1 MCKIWIFGGTT
12 EGRLL
17 AEYCSREK
25 IPAWVSVA
33 SEYGEELLR
42 EDLLEAENV
51 ENAEN
56 LVQNH
61 DMNGREK
68 SADREGYLA
77 KKNLKNASVSSAV
90 KVLRGRMDRH
100 QMEEFIRNQG
110 IQLVID
116 ATHPHA
122 KLVSEE
128 IQEACR
134 QTGIRLER
142 CLRAE
147 GEQNRGRD
155 WVEVDSIQ
163 EAVAFLSSV
172 PGVIFATTGSKE
184 LEALCQIPEY
194 PKRVYARVLP
204 ISGVLKK
211 CEELGITGSHLIA
224 MQGPFSTEMNALFLR
239 QTKAEWLLTKDSG
252 RAGGFQEKME
262 AARANG
268 TRVVVIRRPEERG
281 ISLNEAMKV
290 LKETDGRT
298 IGEREGIESEIA
310 SAKSKKNIEGVD
322 GENQEKSNEVEN
334 VPAGE
339 EERKSGTDT
348 VELEER
354 NKIKP
359 SKTQTVFVTAQKL
372 ACDTQKTHLIL
383 AGIGM
388 GQPSQMTGEVLRA
401 IRESDA
407 LIGAGRMLESAER
420 ALQDDLLIN
429 KEGKIENRQKSATA
443 VEKERIPGNI
453 RGSYVKCYKAYLPD
467 DVIRIISEHPEWKQ
481 AVILY
486 SGDTGFFSGASK
498 MAERLREAGYPF
510 TVYPGISCISYLAAR
525 LGTHWED
532 AAIYSAHGREL
543 PVERV
548 MKHLCDPEE
557 AANRAFIL
565 MGGKNGAGQFCKRL
579 TQAGY
584 GSVQVTVG
592 ENLSYPEEQIRSGTA
607 EEMGKLEFTDL
618 SLMQLEVL
626 GKIKR
631 GQTEV
636 PNKEKIA
643 DDDNIEIT
651 NVEKL
656 KMYAQGMVSEKR
668 IQDVQV
674 TESYKNDK
682 HKFVL
687 HTNLCQ
693 EIPRI
698 MLAAPK
704 SGSGKTLLTC
714 GLLEILRRRGLNPIA
729 CKCGPDY
736 IDPMFHRYVLG
747 IPGRNL
753 DSFFLPPEGVREV
766 LADAAREEKAGIAVL
781 EGVMGYYDGLGGTE
795 TAASSWE
802 IAKITD
808 TPAILL
814 LDCKGASL
822 SAAAMASGF
831 LHFREDSQIA
841 GVILNRVSSMY
852 YERLAAAVEE
862 ASGLPVLGY
871 LPESEEYR
879 MESRHLGLFLPGEI
893 DRLRERIGRL
903 ADQMEKSIAV
913 DRVLEVAGMSLEGE
927 NKEKE
932 KTERIERAEK
942 TRKGSEKI
950 SPRVR
955 IGVARDEAF
964 CFYYQE
970 NFRLLEQM
978 GAELVYFS
986 PLRDKKIPEG
996 VNGLLFGGG
1005 YPENYAR
1012 ELAENAAMRESVR
1025 RSIAAGMP
1033 FLAECGGFLYLH
1045 RTLEGSDGKH
1055 WEMAGVYP
1063 FNAYRT
1069 DRLRRFGYVRLLT
1082 PSGQEIHGH
1091 EFHYWES
1098 EEPGTDWEA
1107 VKPTGN
1113 RSWRCIHEKGAQ
1125 IGGFPHLY
1133 YASCPEF
1140 LRGWLNVCEKYS
1152 EDNGDKF

>member
-25 IPAWVSVA
+25 IEAWVSVA
-33 SEYGEELLR
+33 SEYGEELLQ
-42 EDLLEAENV
+42 EELMESGNAGNPDL
-51 ENAEN
+51 
-56 LVQNH
+56 NH
-61 DMNGREK
+61 NTC
-68 SADREGYLA
+68 LA
-77 KKNLKNASVSSAV
+77 KKNLKTVQASSVI
-90 KVLRGRMDRH
+90 KVLRGRMDRY

-110 IQLVID
+110 IHLVID

-122 KLVSEE
+122 RLVSEE
-128 IQEACR
+128 IQEACGR
-134 QTGIRLER
+134 TGVRLER
-142 CLRAE
+142 CLRAG
-147 GEQNRGRD
+147 GEQNKARD

-163 EAVAFLSSV
+163 EAVSFLSSV
-172 PGVIFATTGSKE
+172 SGVIFATTGSKE
-184 LEALCQIPEY
+184 LEVLCQIPDY
-194 PKRVYARVLP
+194 QKRVYARVLP
-204 ISGVLKK
+204 TSNVLKK
-211 CEELGITGSHLIA
+211 CEKLGITGSHLIA
-224 MQGPFSTEMNALFLR
+224 MQGPFSTEMNTLFLR

-252 RAGGFQEKME
+252 RAGGFQEKVE
-262 AARANG
+262 AARENG
-268 TRVVVIRRPEERG
+268 TRVVVIRRPEEDG
-281 ISLNEAMKV
+281 ISLEEAMEV
-290 LKETDGRT
+290 LKKADEGKV
-298 IGEREGIESEIA
+298 GE
-310 SAKSKKNIEGVD
+310 
-322 GENQEKSNEVEN
+322 
-334 VPAGE
+334 
-339 EERKSGTDT
+339 
-348 VELEER
+348 L
-354 NKIKP
+354 
-359 SKTQTVFVTAQKL
+359 
-372 ACDTQKTHLIL
+372 KTHLIL

-420 ALQDDLLIN
+420 ALQNDLLIS
-429 KEGKIENRQKSATA
+429 KEGKAENRQESAAA
-443 VEKERIPGNI
+443 VEKET
-453 RGSYVKCYKAYLPD
+453 KCYKAYLPD
-467 DVIRIISEHPEWKQ
+467 DVIQIVSKHPEWKQ

-486 SGDTGFFSGASK
+486 SGDTGFFSGASR

-510 TVYPGISCISYLAAR
+510 TVYPGTSCVSYLAAR

-543 PVERV
+543 SVDRV
-548 MKHLCDPEE
+548 MKRLCDPEE
-557 AANRAFIL
+557 PAKRAFIL
-565 MGGKNGAGQFCKRL
+565 MGGKNGAGQFCERL

-584 GSVQVTVG
+584 GNVQVTVG

-607 EEMGKLEFTDL
+607 EEMKKLEFADL
-618 SLMQLEVL
+618 SLILLEVTDE
-626 GKIKR
+626 IKNVKQLKR
-631 GQTEV
+631 FEQEDKRLL
-636 PNKEKIA
+636 PA
-643 DDDNIEIT
+643 DS
-651 NVEKL
+651 V
-656 KMYAQGMVSEKR
+656 GV
-668 IQDVQV
+668 
-674 TESYKNDK
+674 
-682 HKFVL
+682 F
-687 HTNLCQ
+687 
-693 EIPRI
+693 PRI

-714 GLLEILRRRGLNPIA
+714 GLLEVLRRRGLNPIA

-753 DSFFLPPEGVREV
+753 DSFFLPAEGVRKV
-766 LADAAREEKAGIAVL
+766 LVDAVREEQAGIAVL

-795 TAASSWE
+795 TSASSWE
-802 IAKITD
+802 IAEITD
-808 TPAILL
+808 TPAILV

-831 LHFREDSQIA
+831 LHFRKKSHIA

-913 DRVLEVAGMSLEGE
+913 DRVLEVAGMLPLRIE

-932 KTERIERAEK
+932 KAENESMEAESIAK
-942 TRKGSEKI
+942 FPACQEQKVTS
-950 SPRVR
+950 RVR

-986 PLRDKKIPEG
+986 PLRDKKIPDR
-996 VNGLLFGGG
+996 VDGLLFGGG

-1012 ELAENAAMRESVR
+1012 ELAKNAAMRESIR

-1063 FNAYRT
+1063 FDAYRT
-1069 DRLRRFGYVRLLT
+1069 NRLRRFGYVRLLT
-1082 PSGQEIHGH
+1082 SSGQEIHGH

-1098 EEPGTDWEA
+1098 EDPGTDWEA

-1113 RSWRCIHEKGAQ
+1113 RSWRCIHEKGGQ

-1133 YASCPEF
+1133 YASCPDF
-1140 LRGWLNVCEKYS
+1140 LRKWLDVCAKGSQKKYI
-1152 EDNGDKF
+1152 N

>member
-25 IPAWVSVA
+25 IEAWVSVA
-33 SEYGEELLR
+33 SEYGEELLQ
-42 EDLLEAENV
+42 EELMESGNAGNPDL
-51 ENAEN
+51 
-56 LVQNH
+56 NH
-61 DMNGREK
+61 NTC
-68 SADREGYLA
+68 LA
-77 KKNLKNASVSSAV
+77 KKNLKTVQASSVI
-90 KVLRGRMDRH
+90 KVLRGRMDRY

-110 IQLVID
+110 IHLVID

-122 KLVSEE
+122 RLVSEE
-128 IQEACR
+128 IQEACGR
-134 QTGIRLER
+134 TGVRLER

-147 GEQNRGRD
+147 GEQNKARD

-163 EAVAFLSSV
+163 EAVSFLSSV
-172 PGVIFATTGSKE
+172 SGVIFATTGSKE
-184 LEALCQIPEY
+184 LETLCQIPDY
-194 PKRVYARVLP
+194 QKRVYARVLP
-204 ISGVLKK
+204 TSNVLKK
-211 CEELGITGSHLIA
+211 CEKLGITGSHLIA
-224 MQGPFSTEMNALFLR
+224 MQGPFSTEMNTLFLR

-252 RAGGFQEKME
+252 RAGGFQEKVE
-262 AARANG
+262 AARENG
-268 TRVVVIRRPEERG
+268 TRVVVIRRPEEDG
-281 ISLNEAMKV
+281 ISLEEAMEV
-290 LKETDGRT
+290 LKKADEGKV
-298 IGEREGIESEIA
+298 GE
-310 SAKSKKNIEGVD
+310 
-322 GENQEKSNEVEN
+322 
-334 VPAGE
+334 
-339 EERKSGTDT
+339 
-348 VELEER
+348 L
-354 NKIKP
+354 
-359 SKTQTVFVTAQKL
+359 
-372 ACDTQKTHLIL
+372 KTHLIL

-420 ALQDDLLIN
+420 ALQNDLLIS
-429 KEGKIENRQKSATA
+429 KEGKAENRQESAAA
-443 VEKERIPGNI
+443 VEKER
-453 RGSYVKCYKAYLPD
+453 KCYKAYLPD
-467 DVIRIISEHPEWKQ
+467 DVIQIVSKHPEWKQ

-486 SGDTGFFSGASK
+486 SGDTGFFSGASR

-510 TVYPGISCISYLAAR
+510 TVYPGTSCVSYLAAR

-543 PVERV
+543 SVDRV
-548 MKHLCDPEE
+548 MKRLCDPEE
-557 AANRAFIL
+557 PAKRAFIL
-565 MGGKNGAGQFCKRL
+565 MGGKNGAGQFCERL

-584 GSVQVTVG
+584 GNVQVTVG

-607 EEMGKLEFTDL
+607 EEMKKLEFADL
-618 SLMQLEVL
+618 SLMLLEVTDE
-626 GKIKR
+626 IKNVKQLKR
-631 GQTEV
+631 FEQEDKRLL
-636 PNKEKIA
+636 PA
-643 DDDNIEIT
+643 DS
-651 NVEKL
+651 V
-656 KMYAQGMVSEKR
+656 GV
-668 IQDVQV
+668 
-674 TESYKNDK
+674 
-682 HKFVL
+682 F
-687 HTNLCQ
+687 
-693 EIPRI
+693 PRI

-714 GLLEILRRRGLNPIA
+714 GLLEVLRRRGLNPIA

-753 DSFFLPPEGVREV
+753 DSFFLPAEGVREV
-766 LADAAREEKAGIAVL
+766 LVDAVREEQAGIAVL

-795 TAASSWE
+795 TSASSWE
-802 IAKITD
+802 IAEITD
-808 TPAILL
+808 TPAILV

-822 SAAAMASGF
+822 SAAAIASGF
-831 LHFREDSQIA
+831 LHFREKSHIA

-871 LPESEEYR
+871 LPESEEYH

-913 DRVLEVAGMSLEGE
+913 DRVLEVAGMLPLRIE

-932 KTERIERAEK
+932 KAENESMEAESIAK
-942 TRKGSEKI
+942 FPACQEQKVTS
-950 SPRVR
+950 RVR

-986 PLRDKKIPEG
+986 PLRDKKIPDR
-996 VNGLLFGGG
+996 VDGLLFGGG

-1012 ELAENAAMRESVR
+1012 ELAKNAAMRESIR

-1063 FNAYRT
+1063 FDAYRT
-1069 DRLRRFGYVRLLT
+1069 NRLRRFGYVRLLT
-1082 PSGQEIHGH
+1082 SSGQEIHGH

-1098 EEPGTDWEA
+1098 EDPGTDWEA

-1113 RSWRCIHEKGAQ
+1113 RSWRCIHEKGGQ

-1133 YASCPEF
+1133 YASCPDF
-1140 LRGWLNVCEKYS
+1140 LRKWLDVCAKGSQQKYI
-1152 EDNGDKF
+1152 N

>member
-25 IPAWVSVA
+25 IEAWVSVA
-33 SEYGEELLR
+33 SEYGEELLQ
-42 EDLLEAENV
+42 EELMESGKAGNPDL
-51 ENAEN
+51 
-56 LVQNH
+56 NH
-61 DMNGREK
+61 NTC
-68 SADREGYLA
+68 LA
-77 KKNLKNASVSSAV
+77 KKSLKNVQASSVI
-90 KVLRGRMDRH
+90 KVLRGRMDRY

-110 IQLVID
+110 IHLVID

-122 KLVSEE
+122 RLVSEE
-128 IQEACR
+128 IQEACGR
-134 QTGIRLER
+134 TGVRLER

-147 GEQNRGRD
+147 GEQNKARD

-163 EAVAFLSSV
+163 EAVSFLSSV
-172 PGVIFATTGSKE
+172 SGVIFVTTGSKE
-184 LEALCQIPEY
+184 LEALCQIPDY
-194 PKRVYARVLP
+194 QKRVYARVLP
-204 ISGVLKK
+204 TSNVLKK
-211 CEELGITGSHLIA
+211 CEKLGITGSHLIA
-224 MQGPFSTEMNALFLR
+224 MQGPFSTEMNTLFLR

-252 RAGGFQEKME
+252 RAGGFQEKVE
-262 AARANG
+262 AARENG
-268 TRVVVIRRPEERG
+268 TRVVVIRRPEEDG
-281 ISLNEAMKV
+281 ISLEEAMEV
-290 LKETDGRT
+290 LKKADEGNV
-298 IGEREGIESEIA
+298 GE
-310 SAKSKKNIEGVD
+310 
-322 GENQEKSNEVEN
+322 
-334 VPAGE
+334 
-339 EERKSGTDT
+339 
-348 VELEER
+348 L
-354 NKIKP
+354 
-359 SKTQTVFVTAQKL
+359 
-372 ACDTQKTHLIL
+372 KTHLIL

-420 ALQDDLLIN
+420 ALQNDLLIS
-429 KEGKIENRQKSATA
+429 KEGKAENRQESAAA
-443 VEKERIPGNI
+443 VEKET
-453 RGSYVKCYKAYLPD
+453 KCYKAYLPD
-467 DVIRIISEHPEWKQ
+467 DVIQIVSKHPEWKQ

-486 SGDTGFFSGASK
+486 SGDTGFFSGASR

-510 TVYPGISCISYLAAR
+510 TVYPGTSCVSYLAAR

-543 PVERV
+543 SVDRV
-548 MKHLCDPEE
+548 MKRLCDPEE
-557 AANRAFIL
+557 PAKRAFIL
-565 MGGKNGAGQFCKRL
+565 MGGKNGAGQFCERL

-584 GSVQVTVG
+584 GNVQVTVG

-607 EEMGKLEFTDL
+607 EEMKKLEFADL
-618 SLMQLEVL
+618 SLMLLEVTDEIKNVKQL
-626 GKIKR
+626 KRFEQEDKILL
-631 GQTEV
+631 
-636 PNKEKIA
+636 PA
-643 DDDNIEIT
+643 DS
-651 NVEKL
+651 V
-656 KMYAQGMVSEKR
+656 GV
-668 IQDVQV
+668 
-674 TESYKNDK
+674 
-682 HKFVL
+682 F
-687 HTNLCQ
+687 
-693 EIPRI
+693 PRI

-714 GLLEILRRRGLNPIA
+714 GLLEVLRRRGLNPIA

-753 DSFFLPPEGVREV
+753 DSFFLPTEGVRKV
-766 LADAAREEKAGIAVL
+766 LVDAVREEQAGIAVL

-795 TAASSWE
+795 TSASSWE
-802 IAKITD
+802 IAEITD
-808 TPAILL
+808 TPAILV

-831 LHFREDSQIA
+831 LHFRKKSHIA

-913 DRVLEVAGMSLEGE
+913 ERVLEVAGMLPLRIE

-932 KTERIERAEK
+932 KAENESMEAESIAK
-942 TRKGSEKI
+942 FPACQEQKVTS
-950 SPRVR
+950 RVR

-970 NFRLLEQM
+970 NLHLLEQM

-986 PLRDKKIPEG
+986 PLRDKKIPDR
-996 VNGLLFGGG
+996 VDGLLFGGG

-1012 ELAENAAMRESVR
+1012 ELAKNAAMRESIR

-1063 FNAYRT
+1063 FDAYRT
-1069 DRLRRFGYVRLLT
+1069 NRLRRFGYVRLLT
-1082 PSGQEIHGH
+1082 SSGQEIHGH

-1098 EEPGTDWEA
+1098 EDPGTDWEA

-1113 RSWRCIHEKGAQ
+1113 RSWRCIHEKGGQ

-1133 YASCPEF
+1133 YASCPDF
-1140 LRGWLNVCEKYS
+1140 LRKWLDVCAKGSQKKYI
-1152 EDNGDKF
+1152 N

>member
-25 IPAWVSVA
+25 IEAWVSVA
-33 SEYGEELLR
+33 SEYGEELLQ
-42 EDLLEAENV
+42 EELMESGNAGNPDL
-51 ENAEN
+51 
-56 LVQNH
+56 NH
-61 DMNGREK
+61 NTC
-68 SADREGYLA
+68 LA
-77 KKNLKNASVSSAV
+77 KKNLKTVQASSVI
-90 KVLRGRMDRH
+90 KVLRGRMDRY

-110 IQLVID
+110 IHLVID

-122 KLVSEE
+122 RLVSEE
-128 IQEACR
+128 IQEACGR
-134 QTGIRLER
+134 TGVRLER

-147 GEQNRGRD
+147 GEQNKARD

-163 EAVAFLSSV
+163 EAVSFLSSV
-172 PGVIFATTGSKE
+172 SGVIFATTGSKE
-184 LEALCQIPEY
+184 LEALCQIPDY
-194 PKRVYARVLP
+194 QKRVYARVLP
-204 ISGVLKK
+204 TSNVLKK
-211 CEELGITGSHLIA
+211 CEKLGITGSHLIA
-224 MQGPFSTEMNALFLR
+224 MQGPFSTEMNTLFLR

-252 RAGGFQEKME
+252 RAGGFQEKVE
-262 AARANG
+262 AARENG
-268 TRVVVIRRPEERG
+268 TRVVVIRRPEEDG
-281 ISLNEAMKV
+281 ISLEEAMEV
-290 LKETDGRT
+290 LKKADEGNV
-298 IGEREGIESEIA
+298 GE
-310 SAKSKKNIEGVD
+310 
-322 GENQEKSNEVEN
+322 
-334 VPAGE
+334 
-339 EERKSGTDT
+339 
-348 VELEER
+348 L
-354 NKIKP
+354 
-359 SKTQTVFVTAQKL
+359 
-372 ACDTQKTHLIL
+372 KTHLIL

-388 GQPSQMTGEVLRA
+388 GQPSQMTGEVLRS

-420 ALQDDLLIN
+420 ALQNDLLIS
-429 KEGKIENRQKSATA
+429 KEGKAENRQESAAA
-443 VEKERIPGNI
+443 VEKET
-453 RGSYVKCYKAYLPD
+453 KCYKAYLPD
-467 DVIRIISEHPEWKQ
+467 DVIQIVSKHPEWKQ

-486 SGDTGFFSGASK
+486 SGDTGFFSGASR

-510 TVYPGISCISYLAAR
+510 TVYPGTSCVSYLAAR

-543 PVERV
+543 SVDRV
-548 MKHLCDPEE
+548 MKRLCDPEE
-557 AANRAFIL
+557 PAKRAFIL
-565 MGGKNGAGQFCKRL
+565 MGGKNGAGQFCERL

-584 GSVQVTVG
+584 GNVQVTVG

-607 EEMGKLEFTDL
+607 EEMKKLEFADL
-618 SLMQLEVL
+618 SLILLEVTDE
-626 GKIKR
+626 IKNVKQLKR
-631 GQTEV
+631 FEQED
-636 PNKEKIA
+636 KRLLSA
-643 DDDNIEIT
+643 DS
-651 NVEKL
+651 V
-656 KMYAQGMVSEKR
+656 GV
-668 IQDVQV
+668 
-674 TESYKNDK
+674 
-682 HKFVL
+682 F
-687 HTNLCQ
+687 
-693 EIPRI
+693 PRI

-753 DSFFLPPEGVREV
+753 DSFFLPAESVRKVLVDAVRE
-766 LADAAREEKAGIAVL
+766 EQAGIAVL

-795 TAASSWE
+795 TSASSWE
-802 IAKITD
+802 IAEITD
-808 TPAILL
+808 TPAILV

-831 LHFREDSQIA
+831 LHFRKKSHIA

-913 DRVLEVAGMSLEGE
+913 ERVLEVAGMLPLRIE

-932 KTERIERAEK
+932 KAENESMEAESIAK
-942 TRKGSEKI
+942 FPACQEQKVTS
-950 SPRVR
+950 RVR

-986 PLRDKKIPEG
+986 PLRDKKIPDR
-996 VNGLLFGGG
+996 VDGLLFGGG

-1012 ELAENAAMRESVR
+1012 ELAKNAAMRESIR

-1063 FNAYRT
+1063 FDAYRT
-1069 DRLRRFGYVRLLT
+1069 NRLRRFGYVRLLT
-1082 PSGQEIHGH
+1082 SSGQEIHGH

-1098 EEPGTDWEA
+1098 EDPGTDWEA

-1113 RSWRCIHEKGAQ
+1113 RSWRCIHEKGGQ

-1133 YASCPEF
+1133 YASCPDF
-1140 LRGWLNVCEKYS
+1140 LRKWLDVCAKGSQQKYI
-1152 EDNGDKF
+1152 N

>member
-25 IPAWVSVA
+25 IEAWVSVA
-33 SEYGEELLR
+33 SEYGEELLQ
-42 EDLLEAENV
+42 EELMESGNAGNPDL
-51 ENAEN
+51 
-56 LVQNH
+56 NH
-61 DMNGREK
+61 NTC
-68 SADREGYLA
+68 LA
-77 KKNLKNASVSSAV
+77 KKNLKTVQASSVI
-90 KVLRGRMDRH
+90 KVLRGRMDRY

-110 IQLVID
+110 IHLVID

-122 KLVSEE
+122 RLVSEE
-128 IQEACR
+128 IQEACGR
-134 QTGIRLER
+134 TGVRLER

-147 GEQNRGRD
+147 GEQNKARD

-163 EAVAFLSSV
+163 EAVSFLSSV
-172 PGVIFATTGSKE
+172 SGVIFATTGSKE
-184 LEALCQIPEY
+184 LEALCQIPDY
-194 PKRVYARVLP
+194 QKRVYARVLP
-204 ISGVLKK
+204 TSNVLKK
-211 CEELGITGSHLIA
+211 CEKLGITGSHLIA
-224 MQGPFSTEMNALFLR
+224 MQGPFSTEMNTLFLR

-262 AARANG
+262 AARENG
-268 TRVVVIRRPEERG
+268 TRVVVIRRPEEDG
-281 ISLNEAMKV
+281 ISLEEAMEV
-290 LKETDGRT
+290 LKKADEGNV
-298 IGEREGIESEIA
+298 GEREGRGGEDIEREIA
-310 SAKSKKNIEGVD
+310 SAKRKKNIEGVD
-322 GENQEKSNEVEN
+322 GENQRKSN
-334 VPAGE
+334 A
-339 EERKSGTDT
+339 
-348 VELEER
+348 VEL
-354 NKIKP
+354 
-359 SKTQTVFVTAQKL
+359 
-372 ACDTQKTHLIL
+372 KTHLIL

-388 GQPSQMTGEVLRA
+388 GQPSQMTGEVLRS

-420 ALQDDLLIN
+420 ALQNDLLIS
-429 KEGKIENRQKSATA
+429 KEGKAENRQESAAA
-443 VEKERIPGNI
+443 VEKET
-453 RGSYVKCYKAYLPD
+453 KCYKAYLPD
-467 DVIRIISEHPEWKQ
+467 DVIQIVSKHPEWKQ

-486 SGDTGFFSGASK
+486 SGDTGFFSGASR

-510 TVYPGISCISYLAAR
+510 TVYPGTSCVSYLAAR

-543 PVERV
+543 SVDRV
-548 MKHLCDPEE
+548 MKRLCDPEE
-557 AANRAFIL
+557 PAKRAFIL
-565 MGGKNGAGQFCKRL
+565 MGGKNGAGQFCERL

-584 GSVQVTVG
+584 GNVQVTVG

-607 EEMGKLEFTDL
+607 EEMKKLEFADL
-618 SLMQLEVL
+618 SLMLLEVTDE
-626 GKIKR
+626 IKNVKQLKR
-631 GQTEV
+631 FEQEDKRLL
-636 PNKEKIA
+636 PA
-643 DDDNIEIT
+643 DS
-651 NVEKL
+651 V
-656 KMYAQGMVSEKR
+656 GV
-668 IQDVQV
+668 
-674 TESYKNDK
+674 
-682 HKFVL
+682 F
-687 HTNLCQ
+687 
-693 EIPRI
+693 PRI

-714 GLLEILRRRGLNPIA
+714 GLLEVLRRRGLNPIA

-753 DSFFLPPEGVREV
+753 DSFFLPTEGVRKV
-766 LADAAREEKAGIAVL
+766 LVDAVREEQAGIAVL

-795 TAASSWE
+795 TSASSWE
-802 IAKITD
+802 IAEITD
-808 TPAILL
+808 TPAILV

-831 LHFREDSQIA
+831 LHFRKKSHIA

-871 LPESEEYR
+871 LPESEEYH

-913 DRVLEVAGMSLEGE
+913 ERVLEVAGMLPLRIE

-932 KTERIERAEK
+932 KAENESMEAESIAK
-942 TRKGSEKI
+942 FPACQEQKVTS
-950 SPRVR
+950 RVR

-978 GAELVYFS
+978 GAELVYFI
-986 PLRDKKIPEG
+986 PLRDKKIPDR
-996 VNGLLFGGG
+996 VDGLLFGGG

-1012 ELAENAAMRESVR
+1012 ELAKNAAMRESIR

-1063 FNAYRT
+1063 FDAYRT
-1069 DRLRRFGYVRLLT
+1069 NRLRRFGYVRLLT
-1082 PSGQEIHGH
+1082 SSGQEIHGH

-1098 EEPGTDWEA
+1098 EDPGTDWEA

-1113 RSWRCIHEKGAQ
+1113 RSWRCIHEKGGQ

-1133 YASCPEF
+1133 YASCPGF
-1140 LRGWLNVCEKYS
+1140 LRKWLDVCAKGSQQEYI
-1152 EDNGDKF
+1152 N

>member
-25 IPAWVSVA
+25 IEAWVSVA
-33 SEYGEELLR
+33 SEYGEELLQ
-42 EDLLEAENV
+42 EELMESGNAGNPDL
-51 ENAEN
+51 
-56 LVQNH
+56 NH
-61 DMNGREK
+61 NTC
-68 SADREGYLA
+68 LA
-77 KKNLKNASVSSAV
+77 KKNLKTVQASSVI
-90 KVLRGRMDRH
+90 KVLRGRMDRY

-110 IQLVID
+110 IHLVID

-122 KLVSEE
+122 RLVSEE
-128 IQEACR
+128 IQEACGR
-134 QTGIRLER
+134 TGVRLER

-147 GEQNRGRD
+147 GEQNKARD

-163 EAVAFLSSV
+163 EAVSFLSSV
-172 PGVIFATTGSKE
+172 SGVIFATTGSKE
-184 LEALCQIPEY
+184 LEVLCQIPDY
-194 PKRVYARVLP
+194 QKRVYARVLP
-204 ISGVLKK
+204 TSNVLKK
-211 CEELGITGSHLIA
+211 CEKLGITGSHLIA
-224 MQGPFSTEMNALFLR
+224 MQGPFSTEMNTLFLR

-252 RAGGFQEKME
+252 RAGGFQEKVE
-262 AARANG
+262 AARENG
-268 TRVVVIRRPEERG
+268 TRVVVIRRPEEDG
-281 ISLNEAMKV
+281 ISLEEAMEV
-290 LKETDGRT
+290 LKKADEGKV
-298 IGEREGIESEIA
+298 GE
-310 SAKSKKNIEGVD
+310 
-322 GENQEKSNEVEN
+322 
-334 VPAGE
+334 
-339 EERKSGTDT
+339 
-348 VELEER
+348 L
-354 NKIKP
+354 
-359 SKTQTVFVTAQKL
+359 
-372 ACDTQKTHLIL
+372 KTHLIL

-420 ALQDDLLIN
+420 ALQNDLLIS
-429 KEGKIENRQKSATA
+429 KEGKAENRQESAAA
-443 VEKERIPGNI
+443 VEKER
-453 RGSYVKCYKAYLPD
+453 KCYKAYLPD
-467 DVIRIISEHPEWKQ
+467 DVIQIVSKHPEWKQ

-486 SGDTGFFSGASK
+486 SGDTGFFSGASR

-510 TVYPGISCISYLAAR
+510 TVYPGTSCVSYLAAR

-543 PVERV
+543 SVDRV
-548 MKHLCDPEE
+548 MKRLCDPEE
-557 AANRAFIL
+557 PAKRAFIL
-565 MGGKNGAGQFCKRL
+565 MGGKNGAGQFCERL

-584 GSVQVTVG
+584 GNVQVTVG

-607 EEMGKLEFTDL
+607 EEMKKLEFADL
-618 SLMQLEVL
+618 SLILLEVTDE
-626 GKIKR
+626 IKNVKQLKR
-631 GQTEV
+631 FEQEDKRLL
-636 PNKEKIA
+636 PA
-643 DDDNIEIT
+643 DS
-651 NVEKL
+651 V
-656 KMYAQGMVSEKR
+656 GV
-668 IQDVQV
+668 
-674 TESYKNDK
+674 
-682 HKFVL
+682 F
-687 HTNLCQ
+687 
-693 EIPRI
+693 PRI

-714 GLLEILRRRGLNPIA
+714 GLLEVLRRRGLNPIA

-753 DSFFLPPEGVREV
+753 DSFFLPAEGVRKV
-766 LADAAREEKAGIAVL
+766 LVDAVREEQAGIAVL

-795 TAASSWE
+795 TSASSWE
-802 IAKITD
+802 IAEITD
-808 TPAILL
+808 TPAILV

-831 LHFREDSQIA
+831 LHFRKKSHIA

-913 DRVLEVAGMSLEGE
+913 DRVLEVAGMLPLRIE

-932 KTERIERAEK
+932 KAENESMEAESIAK
-942 TRKGSEKI
+942 FPACQEQKVTS
-950 SPRVR
+950 RVR

-986 PLRDKKIPEG
+986 PLRDKKIPDR
-996 VNGLLFGGG
+996 VDGLLFGGG

-1012 ELAENAAMRESVR
+1012 ELAKNAAMRESIR

-1063 FNAYRT
+1063 FDAYRT
-1069 DRLRRFGYVRLLT
+1069 NRLRRFGYVRLLT
-1082 PSGQEIHGH
+1082 SSGQEIHGH

-1098 EEPGTDWEA
+1098 EDPGTDWEA

-1113 RSWRCIHEKGAQ
+1113 RSWRCIHEKGGQ

-1133 YASCPEF
+1133 YASCPDF
-1140 LRGWLNVCEKYS
+1140 LRKWLDVCAKGSQQKYI
-1152 EDNGDKF
+1152 N

>member
-25 IPAWVSVA
+25 IEAWVSVA
-33 SEYGEELLR
+33 SEYGEELLQ
-42 EDLLEAENV
+42 EELMESGNAGNPDL
-51 ENAEN
+51 
-56 LVQNH
+56 NH
-61 DMNGREK
+61 NTC
-68 SADREGYLA
+68 LA
-77 KKNLKNASVSSAV
+77 KKSLKNVQASSVI
-90 KVLRGRMDRH
+90 KVLRGRMDRY

-110 IQLVID
+110 IHLVID

-122 KLVSEE
+122 RLVSEE
-128 IQEACR
+128 IQEACGR
-134 QTGIRLER
+134 TGVRLER

-147 GEQNRGRD
+147 GEQNKARD

-163 EAVAFLSSV
+163 EAVSFLSSV
-172 PGVIFATTGSKE
+172 SGVIFATTGSKE
-184 LEALCQIPEY
+184 LEALCQIPDY
-194 PKRVYARVLP
+194 QKRVYARVLP
-204 ISGVLKK
+204 TSNVLKK
-211 CEELGITGSHLIA
+211 CEKLGITGSHLIA
-224 MQGPFSTEMNALFLR
+224 MQGPFSTEMNTLFLR

-252 RAGGFQEKME
+252 RAGGFQEKVE
-262 AARANG
+262 AARENG
-268 TRVVVIRRPEERG
+268 TRVVVIRRPEEDG
-281 ISLNEAMKV
+281 ISLEEAMEV
-290 LKETDGRT
+290 LKKADEGNV
-298 IGEREGIESEIA
+298 GE
-310 SAKSKKNIEGVD
+310 
-322 GENQEKSNEVEN
+322 
-334 VPAGE
+334 
-339 EERKSGTDT
+339 
-348 VELEER
+348 L
-354 NKIKP
+354 
-359 SKTQTVFVTAQKL
+359 
-372 ACDTQKTHLIL
+372 KTHLIL

-420 ALQDDLLIN
+420 ALQNDLLIS
-429 KEGKIENRQKSATA
+429 KEGKAENRQESAAA
-443 VEKERIPGNI
+443 VEKER
-453 RGSYVKCYKAYLPD
+453 KCYKAYLPD
-467 DVIRIISEHPEWKQ
+467 DVIQIVSEHPEWKQ

-486 SGDTGFFSGASK
+486 SGDTGFFSGASR

-510 TVYPGISCISYLAAR
+510 TVYPGTSCVSYLAAR

-543 PVERV
+543 SVDRV
-548 MKHLCDPEE
+548 MKRLCDPEE
-557 AANRAFIL
+557 PAKRAFIL
-565 MGGKNGAGQFCKRL
+565 MGGKNGAGQFCERL

-584 GSVQVTVG
+584 GNVQVTVG

-607 EEMGKLEFTDL
+607 EEMKKLEFADL
-618 SLMQLEVL
+618 SLMLLEVTDE
-626 GKIKR
+626 IKNVKQLKR
-631 GQTEV
+631 FEQEDKRLL
-636 PNKEKIA
+636 PA
-643 DDDNIEIT
+643 DS
-651 NVEKL
+651 V
-656 KMYAQGMVSEKR
+656 GV
-668 IQDVQV
+668 
-674 TESYKNDK
+674 
-682 HKFVL
+682 F
-687 HTNLCQ
+687 
-693 EIPRI
+693 PRI

-714 GLLEILRRRGLNPIA
+714 GLLEVLRRRGLNPIA

-753 DSFFLPPEGVREV
+753 DSFFLPTEGVRKV
-766 LADAAREEKAGIAVL
+766 LVDAVREEQAGIAVL

-795 TAASSWE
+795 TSASSWE
-802 IAKITD
+802 IAEITD
-808 TPAILL
+808 TPAILV

-831 LHFREDSQIA
+831 LHFREKSHIA

-862 ASGLPVLGY
+862 ASRLPVLGY
-871 LPESEEYR
+871 LPESEEYH

-913 DRVLEVAGMSLEGE
+913 ERVLEVAGMLPLRIE

-932 KTERIERAEK
+932 KAENESMEAESIAK
-942 TRKGSEKI
+942 FPACQEQKVTS
-950 SPRVR
+950 RVR

-986 PLRDKKIPEG
+986 PLRDKKIPDR
-996 VNGLLFGGG
+996 VDGLLFGGG

-1012 ELAENAAMRESVR
+1012 ELAENAAMRESIR

-1063 FNAYRT
+1063 FDAYRT
-1069 DRLRRFGYVRLLT
+1069 NRLRRFGYVRLLT
-1082 PSGQEIHGH
+1082 SSGQEIHGH

-1098 EEPGTDWEA
+1098 EDPGTDWEA

-1113 RSWRCIHEKGAQ
+1113 RSWRCIHEKGGQ

-1133 YASCPEF
+1133 YASCPDF
-1140 LRGWLNVCEKYS
+1140 LRKWLDVCAKGSQKKYI
-1152 EDNGDKF
+1152 N

>member
-25 IPAWVSVA
+25 IEAWVSVA
-33 SEYGEELLR
+33 SEYGEELLQ
-42 EDLLEAENV
+42 EELMESGNAGNPDL
-51 ENAEN
+51 
-56 LVQNH
+56 NH
-61 DMNGREK
+61 NTC
-68 SADREGYLA
+68 LA
-77 KKNLKNASVSSAV
+77 KKNLKTVQASSVI
-90 KVLRGRMDRH
+90 KVLRGRMDRY

-110 IQLVID
+110 IHLVID

-122 KLVSEE
+122 RLVSEE
-128 IQEACR
+128 IQEACGR
-134 QTGIRLER
+134 TGVRLER

-147 GEQNRGRD
+147 GEQNKARD

-163 EAVAFLSSV
+163 EAVSFLSSV
-172 PGVIFATTGSKE
+172 SGVIFATTGSKE
-184 LEALCQIPEY
+184 LEVLCQIPDY
-194 PKRVYARVLP
+194 QKRVYVRVLP
-204 ISGVLKK
+204 TSNVLKK
-211 CEELGITGSHLIA
+211 CEKLGITGSHLIA
-224 MQGPFSTEMNALFLR
+224 MQGPFSTEINTLFLR

-252 RAGGFQEKME
+252 RAGGFQEKVE
-262 AARANG
+262 AARENG
-268 TRVVVIRRPEERG
+268 TRVVVIRRPEEDG
-281 ISLNEAMKV
+281 ISLEEAMEV
-290 LKETDGRT
+290 LKKADEGKV
-298 IGEREGIESEIA
+298 GE
-310 SAKSKKNIEGVD
+310 
-322 GENQEKSNEVEN
+322 
-334 VPAGE
+334 
-339 EERKSGTDT
+339 
-348 VELEER
+348 L
-354 NKIKP
+354 
-359 SKTQTVFVTAQKL
+359 
-372 ACDTQKTHLIL
+372 KTHLIL

-420 ALQDDLLIN
+420 ALQNDLLIS
-429 KEGKIENRQKSATA
+429 KEGKAENRQESAAA
-443 VEKERIPGNI
+443 VEKER
-453 RGSYVKCYKAYLPD
+453 KCYKAYLPD
-467 DVIRIISEHPEWKQ
+467 EVIQIVSKHPEWKQ

-486 SGDTGFFSGASK
+486 SGDTGFFSGASR

-510 TVYPGISCISYLAAR
+510 TVYPGTSCVSYLAAR

-543 PVERV
+543 SVDRV
-548 MKHLCDPEE
+548 MKRLCDPEE
-557 AANRAFIL
+557 PAKRAFIL
-565 MGGKNGAGQFCKRL
+565 MGGKNGAGQFCERL

-584 GSVQVTVG
+584 GNVQVTVG
-592 ENLSYPEEQIRSGTA
+592 ESLSYPEEQIRSGTA
-607 EEMGKLEFTDL
+607 EEMKKLEFADL
-618 SLMQLEVL
+618 SLMLLEVTDE
-626 GKIKR
+626 IKNVKQLKR
-631 GQTEV
+631 FEQEDKRLL
-636 PNKEKIA
+636 PA
-643 DDDNIEIT
+643 DS
-651 NVEKL
+651 V
-656 KMYAQGMVSEKR
+656 GV
-668 IQDVQV
+668 
-674 TESYKNDK
+674 
-682 HKFVL
+682 F
-687 HTNLCQ
+687 
-693 EIPRI
+693 PRI

-753 DSFFLPPEGVREV
+753 DSFFMPAEGVRKV
-766 LADAAREEKAGIAVL
+766 LVDAVREEQAGIAVL

-795 TAASSWE
+795 TSASSWE
-802 IAKITD
+802 IAEITD
-808 TPAILL
+808 TPAILV

-831 LHFREDSQIA
+831 LHFRKKSHIA

-913 DRVLEVAGMSLEGE
+913 DRVLEVAGMLPLRIE

-932 KTERIERAEK
+932 KAENESMEAESIAK
-942 TRKGSEKI
+942 FPACQEQKVTS
-950 SPRVR
+950 RVR

-986 PLRDKKIPEG
+986 PLRDKKIPDR
-996 VNGLLFGGG
+996 VDGLLFGGG

-1012 ELAENAAMRESVR
+1012 ELAKNAAMRESIR

-1063 FNAYRT
+1063 FDAYRT
-1069 DRLRRFGYVRLLT
+1069 NRLRRFGYVRLLT
-1082 PSGQEIHGH
+1082 SSGQEIHGH

-1098 EEPGTDWEA
+1098 EDTGTDWEA

-1113 RSWRCIHEKGAQ
+1113 RSWRCIHEKGGQ

-1133 YASCPEF
+1133 YASCPDF
-1140 LRGWLNVCEKYS
+1140 LRKWLDECAKGSQQKYT
-1152 EDNGDKF
+1152 N

>member
-25 IPAWVSVA
+25 IEAWVSVA
-33 SEYGEELLR
+33 SEYGEELLQ
-42 EDLLEAENV
+42 EELMESGDAGNPDL
-51 ENAEN
+51 
-56 LVQNH
+56 NH
-61 DMNGREK
+61 NTC
-68 SADREGYLA
+68 LA
-77 KKNLKNASVSSAV
+77 KKNLKTVQASSVI
-90 KVLRGRMDRH
+90 KVLRGRMDRY

-110 IQLVID
+110 IHLVID

-122 KLVSEE
+122 RLVSEE
-128 IQEACR
+128 IQEACGR
-134 QTGIRLER
+134 TGVRLER

-147 GEQNRGRD
+147 GEQNKARD

-163 EAVAFLSSV
+163 EAVSFLSSV
-172 PGVIFATTGSKE
+172 SGVIFATTGSKE
-184 LEALCQIPEY
+184 LEALCQIPDY
-194 PKRVYARVLP
+194 QKRVYARVLP
-204 ISGVLKK
+204 TSNVLKK
-211 CEELGITGSHLIA
+211 CEKLGITGSHLIA
-224 MQGPFSTEMNALFLR
+224 MQGPFSTEMNTLFLR

-252 RAGGFQEKME
+252 RAGGFQEKVE
-262 AARANG
+262 AARENG
-268 TRVVVIRRPEERG
+268 TRVVVIRRPEEDG
-281 ISLNEAMKV
+281 ISLEEAMEV
-290 LKETDGRT
+290 LKKADEGNV
-298 IGEREGIESEIA
+298 GE
-310 SAKSKKNIEGVD
+310 
-322 GENQEKSNEVEN
+322 
-334 VPAGE
+334 
-339 EERKSGTDT
+339 
-348 VELEER
+348 L
-354 NKIKP
+354 
-359 SKTQTVFVTAQKL
+359 
-372 ACDTQKTHLIL
+372 KTHLIL

-420 ALQDDLLIN
+420 ALQNDLLIS
-429 KEGKIENRQKSATA
+429 KEGKAENRQESAAA
-443 VEKERIPGNI
+443 VEKET
-453 RGSYVKCYKAYLPD
+453 KCYKAYLPD
-467 DVIRIISEHPEWKQ
+467 DVIQIVSKHPEWKQ

-486 SGDTGFFSGASK
+486 SGDTGFFSGASR

-510 TVYPGISCISYLAAR
+510 TVYPGTSCVSYLSAR

-543 PVERV
+543 SVDRV
-548 MKHLCDPEE
+548 MKRLCDPEE
-557 AANRAFIL
+557 PAKRAFIL
-565 MGGKNGAGQFCKRL
+565 MGGKNGAGQFCERL

-584 GSVQVTVG
+584 GNVQVTVG

-607 EEMGKLEFTDL
+607 EEMKKLEFADL
-618 SLMQLEVL
+618 SLMLLEVTDE
-626 GKIKR
+626 IKNVKQLKR
-631 GQTEV
+631 FEQEDKRLL
-636 PNKEKIA
+636 PA
-643 DDDNIEIT
+643 DS
-651 NVEKL
+651 V
-656 KMYAQGMVSEKR
+656 GV
-668 IQDVQV
+668 
-674 TESYKNDK
+674 
-682 HKFVL
+682 F
-687 HTNLCQ
+687 
-693 EIPRI
+693 PRI

-714 GLLEILRRRGLNPIA
+714 GLLEVLRRRGLNPIA

-753 DSFFLPPEGVREV
+753 DSFFLPAEGVRKV
-766 LADAAREEKAGIAVL
+766 LVDAVREEQAEIAVL

-795 TAASSWE
+795 TSASSWE
-802 IAKITD
+802 IAEITD
-808 TPAILL
+808 TPAILV

-831 LHFREDSQIA
+831 LHFRKKSHIA

-913 DRVLEVAGMSLEGE
+913 ERVLEVAGMLPLRIE

-932 KTERIERAEK
+932 KAENESMEAESIAK
-942 TRKGSEKI
+942 FPACQEQKVTS
-950 SPRVR
+950 RVR

-986 PLRDKKIPEG
+986 PLRDKKIPNR
-996 VNGLLFGGG
+996 VDGLLFGGG

-1012 ELAENAAMRESVR
+1012 ELAKNAAMRESIR

-1063 FNAYRT
+1063 FDAYRT
-1069 DRLRRFGYVRLLT
+1069 NRLRRFGYVRLLT
-1082 PSGQEIHGH
+1082 SSGQEIHGH

-1098 EEPGTDWEA
+1098 EDPGTDWEA

-1113 RSWRCIHEKGAQ
+1113 RSWRCIHEKGGQ

-1133 YASCPEF
+1133 YASCPDF
-1140 LRGWLNVCEKYS
+1140 LRKWLDVCAKGSQQKYI
-1152 EDNGDKF
+1152 N

>member
-25 IPAWVSVA
+25 IEAWVSVA
-33 SEYGEELLR
+33 SEYGEELLQ
-42 EDLLEAENV
+42 EELMESGNAGNPDL
-51 ENAEN
+51 
-56 LVQNH
+56 NH
-61 DMNGREK
+61 NTC
-68 SADREGYLA
+68 LA
-77 KKNLKNASVSSAV
+77 KKSLKNVQASSVI
-90 KVLRGRMDRH
+90 KVLRGRMDRY

-110 IQLVID
+110 IHLVID

-122 KLVSEE
+122 RLVSEE
-128 IQEACR
+128 IQEACGR
-134 QTGIRLER
+134 TGVRLER

-147 GEQNRGRD
+147 GEQNKARD

-163 EAVAFLSSV
+163 EAVSFLSSV
-172 PGVIFATTGSKE
+172 SGVIFATTGSKE
-184 LEALCQIPEY
+184 LEALCQIPDY
-194 PKRVYARVLP
+194 QKRVYARVLP
-204 ISGVLKK
+204 TSNVLKK
-211 CEELGITGSHLIA
+211 CEKLGITGSHLIA
-224 MQGPFSTEMNALFLR
+224 MQGPFSTEMNTLFLR

-252 RAGGFQEKME
+252 RAGGFQEKVE
-262 AARANG
+262 AARENG
-268 TRVVVIRRPEERG
+268 TRVVVIRRPEEDG
-281 ISLNEAMKV
+281 ISLEEAMEV
-290 LKETDGRT
+290 LKKADEGNV
-298 IGEREGIESEIA
+298 GE
-310 SAKSKKNIEGVD
+310 
-322 GENQEKSNEVEN
+322 
-334 VPAGE
+334 
-339 EERKSGTDT
+339 
-348 VELEER
+348 L
-354 NKIKP
+354 
-359 SKTQTVFVTAQKL
+359 
-372 ACDTQKTHLIL
+372 KTHLIL

-420 ALQDDLLIN
+420 ALQNDLLIS
-429 KEGKIENRQKSATA
+429 KEGKAENRQESAAA
-443 VEKERIPGNI
+443 VEKER
-453 RGSYVKCYKAYLPD
+453 KCYKAYLPD
-467 DVIRIISEHPEWKQ
+467 DVIQIVSEHPEWKQ

-486 SGDTGFFSGASK
+486 SGDTGFFSGASR

-510 TVYPGISCISYLAAR
+510 TVYPGTSCVSYLSAR

-543 PVERV
+543 SVDRV
-548 MKHLCDPEE
+548 MKRLCDPEE
-557 AANRAFIL
+557 PAKRAFIL
-565 MGGKNGAGQFCKRL
+565 MGGKNGAGQFCERL

-584 GSVQVTVG
+584 GNVQVTVG

-607 EEMGKLEFTDL
+607 EEMKKLEFADL
-618 SLMQLEVL
+618 SLMLLEVTDE
-626 GKIKR
+626 IKNVKQLKR
-631 GQTEV
+631 FEQEDKRLL
-636 PNKEKIA
+636 PA
-643 DDDNIEIT
+643 DS
-651 NVEKL
+651 V
-656 KMYAQGMVSEKR
+656 GV
-668 IQDVQV
+668 
-674 TESYKNDK
+674 
-682 HKFVL
+682 F
-687 HTNLCQ
+687 
-693 EIPRI
+693 PRI

-714 GLLEILRRRGLNPIA
+714 GLLEVLRRRGLNPIA

-753 DSFFLPPEGVREV
+753 DSFFLPAEGVREV
-766 LADAAREEKAGIAVL
+766 LVDVVREEQAGIAVL

-795 TAASSWE
+795 TSASSWE
-802 IAKITD
+802 IAEITD
-808 TPAILL
+808 TPAILV

-831 LHFREDSQIA
+831 LHFRKKSHIA

-852 YERLAAAVEE
+852 YERLAVAVEE

-913 DRVLEVAGMSLEGE
+913 ERVLEVAGMLPLRIE

-932 KTERIERAEK
+932 KAENESMEAESIAK
-942 TRKGSEKI
+942 FPACQEQKVTS
-950 SPRVR
+950 RVR

-986 PLRDKKIPEG
+986 PLRDKKIPDR
-996 VNGLLFGGG
+996 VDGLLFGGG

-1012 ELAENAAMRESVR
+1012 ELAKNAAMRESIR

-1063 FNAYRT
+1063 FDAYRT
-1069 DRLRRFGYVRLLT
+1069 NRLRRFGYVRLLT
-1082 PSGQEIHGH
+1082 SSGQEIHGH

-1098 EEPGTDWEA
+1098 EDPGTDWEA

-1113 RSWRCIHEKGAQ
+1113 RSWRCIHEKGGQ

-1133 YASCPEF
+1133 YASCPDF
-1140 LRGWLNVCEKYS
+1140 LRKWLDVCAKGSQKKYI
-1152 EDNGDKF
+1152 N

>member
-25 IPAWVSVA
+25 IEAWVSVA
-33 SEYGEELLR
+33 SEYGEELLQ
-42 EDLLEAENV
+42 EELMESGNAGNQDL
-51 ENAEN
+51 
-56 LVQNH
+56 NH
-61 DMNGREK
+61 NTC
-68 SADREGYLA
+68 LA
-77 KKNLKNASVSSAV
+77 KKNLKTVQASSVI
-90 KVLRGRMDRH
+90 KVLRGRMDRY

-110 IQLVID
+110 IHLVID

-122 KLVSEE
+122 RLVSEE
-128 IQEACR
+128 IQEACGR
-134 QTGIRLER
+134 TGVRLER

-147 GEQNRGRD
+147 GEQKKARD

-163 EAVAFLSSV
+163 EAVSFLSSV
-172 PGVIFATTGSKE
+172 SGVIFATTGSKE
-184 LEALCQIPEY
+184 LEALCQIPDY
-194 PKRVYARVLP
+194 QKRVYARVLP
-204 ISGVLKK
+204 TSNVLKK
-211 CEELGITGSHLIA
+211 CEKLGITGSHLIA
-224 MQGPFSTEMNALFLR
+224 MQGPFSTEMNTLFLR

-252 RAGGFQEKME
+252 RAGGFQEKVE
-262 AARANG
+262 AARENG
-268 TRVVVIRRPEERG
+268 TRVVVIRRPEEDG
-281 ISLNEAMKV
+281 ISLEEAMEV
-290 LKETDGRT
+290 LKKADEGNV
-298 IGEREGIESEIA
+298 GE
-310 SAKSKKNIEGVD
+310 
-322 GENQEKSNEVEN
+322 
-334 VPAGE
+334 
-339 EERKSGTDT
+339 
-348 VELEER
+348 L
-354 NKIKP
+354 
-359 SKTQTVFVTAQKL
+359 
-372 ACDTQKTHLIL
+372 KTHLIL

-420 ALQDDLLIN
+420 ALQNDLLIS
-429 KEGKIENRQKSATA
+429 KEGKAENRQESAAA
-443 VEKERIPGNI
+443 VEKET
-453 RGSYVKCYKAYLPD
+453 KCYKAYLPD
-467 DVIRIISEHPEWKQ
+467 DVIQIVSKHPEWKQ

-486 SGDTGFFSGASK
+486 SGDTGFFSGASR

-510 TVYPGISCISYLAAR
+510 TVYPGTSCVSYLSAR

-543 PVERV
+543 SVDRV
-548 MKHLCDPEE
+548 MKRLCDPEE
-557 AANRAFIL
+557 PAKRAFIL
-565 MGGKNGAGQFCKRL
+565 MGGKNGAGQFCERL

-584 GSVQVTVG
+584 GNVQVTVG

-607 EEMGKLEFTDL
+607 EEMKKLEFADL
-618 SLMQLEVL
+618 SLMLLEVTDE
-626 GKIKR
+626 IKNVKQLKR
-631 GQTEV
+631 FEQEDKRLL
-636 PNKEKIA
+636 PA
-643 DDDNIEIT
+643 DS
-651 NVEKL
+651 V
-656 KMYAQGMVSEKR
+656 GV
-668 IQDVQV
+668 
-674 TESYKNDK
+674 
-682 HKFVL
+682 F
-687 HTNLCQ
+687 
-693 EIPRI
+693 PRI

-714 GLLEILRRRGLNPIA
+714 GLLEVLRRRGLNPIA

-753 DSFFLPPEGVREV
+753 DSFFLPTEGVRKV
-766 LADAAREEKAGIAVL
+766 LVDAVREEQAGIAVL

-795 TAASSWE
+795 TSASSWE
-802 IAKITD
+802 IAEITD
-808 TPAILL
+808 TPAILV

-831 LHFREDSQIA
+831 LHFRKKSHIA

-913 DRVLEVAGMSLEGE
+913 ERVLEVAGMLPLRIE

-932 KTERIERAEK
+932 KAENESMEAESIAK
-942 TRKGSEKI
+942 FPACQEQKVTS
-950 SPRVR
+950 RVR

-970 NFRLLEQM
+970 NFHLLEQM

-986 PLRDKKIPEG
+986 PLRDKKIPDR
-996 VNGLLFGGG
+996 VDGLLFGGG

-1012 ELAENAAMRESVR
+1012 ELAKNAAMRESIR

-1063 FNAYRT
+1063 FDAYRT
-1069 DRLRRFGYVRLLT
+1069 NRLRRFGYVRLLT
-1082 PSGQEIHGH
+1082 SSGQEIHGH

-1098 EEPGTDWEA
+1098 EDPGTDWEA

-1113 RSWRCIHEKGAQ
+1113 RSWRCIHEKGGQ

-1133 YASCPEF
+1133 YASCPDF
-1140 LRGWLNVCEKYS
+1140 LRKWLDVCAKGSQQKYI
-1152 EDNGDKF
+1152 N

>member
-17 AEYCSREK
+17 AEYCSRQK
-25 IPAWVSVA
+25 IEAWVSVA
-33 SEYGEELLR
+33 SEYGEELLQ
-42 EDLLEAENV
+42 EELMESGNAGNPDL
-51 ENAEN
+51 
-56 LVQNH
+56 NH
-61 DMNGREK
+61 NTC
-68 SADREGYLA
+68 LA
-77 KKNLKNASVSSAV
+77 KKNLKTVQASSVI
-90 KVLRGRMDRH
+90 KVLRGRMDRY

-110 IQLVID
+110 IHLVID

-122 KLVSEE
+122 RLVSEE
-128 IQEACR
+128 IQEACGR
-134 QTGIRLER
+134 TGVRLER

-147 GEQNRGRD
+147 GEQNKARD

-163 EAVAFLSSV
+163 EAVSFLSSV
-172 PGVIFATTGSKE
+172 SGVIFATTGSKE
-184 LEALCQIPEY
+184 LEALCQIPDY
-194 PKRVYARVLP
+194 QKRVYARVLP
-204 ISGVLKK
+204 TSNVLKK
-211 CEELGITGSHLIA
+211 CEKLGITGSHLIA
-224 MQGPFSTEMNALFLR
+224 MQGPFSTEMNTLFLR

-262 AARANG
+262 AARENG
-268 TRVVVIRRPEERG
+268 TRVVVIRRPEEDG
-281 ISLNEAMKV
+281 ISLEEAMEV
-290 LKETDGRT
+290 LKKADEGKV
-298 IGEREGIESEIA
+298 GE
-310 SAKSKKNIEGVD
+310 
-322 GENQEKSNEVEN
+322 
-334 VPAGE
+334 
-339 EERKSGTDT
+339 
-348 VELEER
+348 L
-354 NKIKP
+354 
-359 SKTQTVFVTAQKL
+359 
-372 ACDTQKTHLIL
+372 KTHLIL

-420 ALQDDLLIN
+420 ALQNDLLIS
-429 KEGKIENRQKSATA
+429 KEGKAENRQESAAA
-443 VEKERIPGNI
+443 VEKET
-453 RGSYVKCYKAYLPD
+453 KCYKAYLPD
-467 DVIRIISEHPEWKQ
+467 DVIQIVSKHPEWKQ

-486 SGDTGFFSGASK
+486 SGDTGFFSGASR

-510 TVYPGISCISYLAAR
+510 TVYPGTSCVSYLAAR

-543 PVERV
+543 SVDRV
-548 MKHLCDPEE
+548 MKRLCDPEE
-557 AANRAFIL
+557 PAKRAFIL
-565 MGGKNGAGQFCKRL
+565 MGGKNGAGQFCERL

-584 GSVQVTVG
+584 GNVQVTVG

-607 EEMGKLEFTDL
+607 EEMKKLEFADL
-618 SLMQLEVL
+618 SLMLLEVTDE
-626 GKIKR
+626 IKNVR
-631 GQTEV
+631 QLKRFEQEDKRLL
-636 PNKEKIA
+636 PA
-643 DDDNIEIT
+643 DS
-651 NVEKL
+651 V
-656 KMYAQGMVSEKR
+656 GV
-668 IQDVQV
+668 
-674 TESYKNDK
+674 
-682 HKFVL
+682 F
-687 HTNLCQ
+687 
-693 EIPRI
+693 PRI

-714 GLLEILRRRGLNPIA
+714 GLLEVLRRRGLNPIA

-766 LADAAREEKAGIAVL
+766 LADAVREEQAGIAVL

-795 TAASSWE
+795 TSASSWE
-802 IAKITD
+802 IAEITD
-808 TPAILL
+808 TPAILV

-831 LHFREDSQIA
+831 LHFRKNSHIA

-913 DRVLEVAGMSLEGE
+913 ERVLEVAGMLPLRIE

-932 KTERIERAEK
+932 KAENESMEAESIAK
-942 TRKGSEKI
+942 FPACQEQKVTS
-950 SPRVR
+950 RVR

-986 PLRDKKIPEG
+986 PLRDKKIPDR
-996 VNGLLFGGG
+996 VDGLLFGGG

-1012 ELAENAAMRESVR
+1012 ELAKNAAMRESIR

-1063 FNAYRT
+1063 FDAYRT
-1069 DRLRRFGYVRLLT
+1069 NRLRRFGYVRLLT
-1082 PSGQEIHGH
+1082 SSGQEIHGH

-1098 EEPGTDWEA
+1098 EDPGTDWEA

-1113 RSWRCIHEKGAQ
+1113 RSWRCIHEKGGQ

-1133 YASCPEF
+1133 YASCPDF
-1140 LRGWLNVCEKYS
+1140 LRKWLDVCAKGSQKKYI
-1152 EDNGDKF
+1152 N

>member
-25 IPAWVSVA
+25 IEAWVSVA
-33 SEYGEELLR
+33 SEYGEELLQ
-42 EDLLEAENV
+42 EELMESGNAGNPDL
-51 ENAEN
+51 
-56 LVQNH
+56 NH
-61 DMNGREK
+61 NTC
-68 SADREGYLA
+68 LA
-77 KKNLKNASVSSAV
+77 KKSLKNVQASSVI
-90 KVLRGRMDRH
+90 KVLRGRMERY

-110 IQLVID
+110 IHLVID

-122 KLVSEE
+122 RLVSEE
-128 IQEACR
+128 IQEACGR
-134 QTGIRLER
+134 TGVRLER

-147 GEQNRGRD
+147 GEQNKARD

-163 EAVAFLSSV
+163 EAVSFLSSV
-172 PGVIFATTGSKE
+172 SGVIFVTTGSKE
-184 LEALCQIPEY
+184 LEALCQIPDY
-194 PKRVYARVLP
+194 QKRVYARVLP
-204 ISGVLKK
+204 TSNVLKK
-211 CEELGITGSHLIA
+211 CEKLGITGSHLIA
-224 MQGPFSTEMNALFLR
+224 MQGPFSTEMNTLFLR

-252 RAGGFQEKME
+252 RAGGFQEKVE
-262 AARANG
+262 AARENG
-268 TRVVVIRRPEERG
+268 TRVVVIRRPEEDG
-281 ISLNEAMKV
+281 ISLEEAMEV
-290 LKETDGRT
+290 LKKADEGNV
-298 IGEREGIESEIA
+298 GE
-310 SAKSKKNIEGVD
+310 
-322 GENQEKSNEVEN
+322 
-334 VPAGE
+334 
-339 EERKSGTDT
+339 
-348 VELEER
+348 L
-354 NKIKP
+354 
-359 SKTQTVFVTAQKL
+359 
-372 ACDTQKTHLIL
+372 KTHLIL

-420 ALQDDLLIN
+420 ALQNDLLIS
-429 KEGKIENRQKSATA
+429 KEGKAENRQESAAA
-443 VEKERIPGNI
+443 VEKET
-453 RGSYVKCYKAYLPD
+453 KCYKAYLPD
-467 DVIRIISEHPEWKQ
+467 DVIQIVSKHPEWKQ

-486 SGDTGFFSGASK
+486 SGDTGFFSGASR

-510 TVYPGISCISYLAAR
+510 TVYPGTSCVSYLAAR

-543 PVERV
+543 SVDRV
-548 MKHLCDPEE
+548 MKRLCDPEE
-557 AANRAFIL
+557 PAKRAFIL
-565 MGGKNGAGQFCKRL
+565 MGGKNGAGQFCERL

-584 GSVQVTVG
+584 GNVQVTVG

-607 EEMGKLEFTDL
+607 EEMKKLEFADL
-618 SLMQLEVL
+618 SLMLLEVTDEIKNVKQL
-626 GKIKR
+626 KRFEQEDKILL
-631 GQTEV
+631 
-636 PNKEKIA
+636 PA
-643 DDDNIEIT
+643 DS
-651 NVEKL
+651 V
-656 KMYAQGMVSEKR
+656 GV
-668 IQDVQV
+668 
-674 TESYKNDK
+674 
-682 HKFVL
+682 F
-687 HTNLCQ
+687 
-693 EIPRI
+693 PRI

-714 GLLEILRRRGLNPIA
+714 GLLEVLRRRGLNPIA

-753 DSFFLPPEGVREV
+753 DSFFLPTEGVRKV
-766 LADAAREEKAGIAVL
+766 LVDAVREEQAGIAVL

-795 TAASSWE
+795 TSASSWE
-802 IAKITD
+802 IAEITD
-808 TPAILL
+808 TPAILV

-831 LHFREDSQIA
+831 LHFRKKSHIA

-913 DRVLEVAGMSLEGE
+913 ERVLEVAGMLPLRIE

-932 KTERIERAEK
+932 KAENESMEAESIAK
-942 TRKGSEKI
+942 FPACQEQKVTS
-950 SPRVR
+950 RVR

-970 NFRLLEQM
+970 NLHLLEQM

-986 PLRDKKIPEG
+986 PLRDKKIPDR
-996 VNGLLFGGG
+996 VDGLLFGGG

-1012 ELAENAAMRESVR
+1012 ELAKNAAMRESIR

-1063 FNAYRT
+1063 FDAYRT
-1069 DRLRRFGYVRLLT
+1069 NRLRRFGYVRLLT
-1082 PSGQEIHGH
+1082 SSGQEIHGH

-1098 EEPGTDWEA
+1098 EDPGTDWEA

-1113 RSWRCIHEKGAQ
+1113 RSWRCIHEKGGQ

-1133 YASCPEF
+1133 YASCPDF
-1140 LRGWLNVCEKYS
+1140 LRKWLDVCAKGSQKKYI
-1152 EDNGDKF
+1152 N

>member
-25 IPAWVSVA
+25 IEAWVSVA
-33 SEYGEELLR
+33 SEYGEELLQ
-42 EDLLEAENV
+42 EELMESGNAGNPDL
-51 ENAEN
+51 
-56 LVQNH
+56 NH
-61 DMNGREK
+61 NTC
-68 SADREGYLA
+68 LA
-77 KKNLKNASVSSAV
+77 KKNLKTVQASSVI
-90 KVLRGRMDRH
+90 KVLRGRMDRY

-110 IQLVID
+110 IHLVID

-122 KLVSEE
+122 RLVSEE
-128 IQEACR
+128 IQEACGR
-134 QTGIRLER
+134 TGVRLER

-147 GEQNRGRD
+147 GEQNKARD

-163 EAVAFLSSV
+163 EAVSFLSSV
-172 PGVIFATTGSKE
+172 SGVIFATTGSKE
-184 LEALCQIPEY
+184 LEALCQIPDY
-194 PKRVYARVLP
+194 QKRVYARVLP
-204 ISGVLKK
+204 TSNVLKK
-211 CEELGITGSHLIA
+211 CEKLGITGSHLIA
-224 MQGPFSTEMNALFLR
+224 MQGPFSTEMNTLFLR

-252 RAGGFQEKME
+252 RAGGFQEKVE
-262 AARANG
+262 AARENG
-268 TRVVVIRRPEERG
+268 TRVVVIRRPEENG
-281 ISLNEAMKV
+281 ISLEEAMEV
-290 LKETDGRT
+290 LKKADEGKV
-298 IGEREGIESEIA
+298 GE
-310 SAKSKKNIEGVD
+310 
-322 GENQEKSNEVEN
+322 
-334 VPAGE
+334 
-339 EERKSGTDT
+339 
-348 VELEER
+348 L
-354 NKIKP
+354 
-359 SKTQTVFVTAQKL
+359 
-372 ACDTQKTHLIL
+372 KTHLIL

-420 ALQDDLLIN
+420 ALQNDLLIS
-429 KEGKIENRQKSATA
+429 KEGKAENRQESAAA
-443 VEKERIPGNI
+443 VEKET
-453 RGSYVKCYKAYLPD
+453 KCYKAYLPD
-467 DVIRIISEHPEWKQ
+467 DVIQIVSKHPEWKQ

-486 SGDTGFFSGASK
+486 SGDTGFFSGASR

-510 TVYPGISCISYLAAR
+510 TVYPGTSCVSYLAAR

-543 PVERV
+543 SVDRV
-548 MKHLCDPEE
+548 MKRLCDPEE
-557 AANRAFIL
+557 AAKRAFIL
-565 MGGKNGAGQFCKRL
+565 MGGKNGAGQFCERL

-584 GSVQVTVG
+584 GNVQVTVG

-607 EEMGKLEFTDL
+607 EEMKKLEFADL
-618 SLMQLEVL
+618 SLMLLEVTDE
-626 GKIKR
+626 IKNVKQLKR
-631 GQTEV
+631 FEQEDKRLL
-636 PNKEKIA
+636 PA
-643 DDDNIEIT
+643 DS
-651 NVEKL
+651 V
-656 KMYAQGMVSEKR
+656 GV
-668 IQDVQV
+668 
-674 TESYKNDK
+674 
-682 HKFVL
+682 F
-687 HTNLCQ
+687 
-693 EIPRI
+693 PRI

-714 GLLEILRRRGLNPIA
+714 GLLEVLRRRGLNPIA

-753 DSFFLPPEGVREV
+753 DSFFLPTEGVREV
-766 LADAAREEKAGIAVL
+766 LVDAVREEQAGIAVL

-795 TAASSWE
+795 TSASSWE
-802 IAKITD
+802 IAEITD
-808 TPAILL
+808 TPAILV

-831 LHFREDSQIA
+831 LHFRKKSHIA

-852 YERLAAAVEE
+852 YERLAVAVEE

-913 DRVLEVAGMSLEGE
+913 ERVLEVAGMLPLRIE

-932 KTERIERAEK
+932 KAENESMGAESIAK
-942 TRKGSEKI
+942 FPACQEQKVTS
-950 SPRVR
+950 RVR

-986 PLRDKKIPEG
+986 PLRDKKIPDR
-996 VNGLLFGGG
+996 VDGLLFGGG

-1012 ELAENAAMRESVR
+1012 ELAENAAMRESIR
-1025 RSIAAGMP
+1025 RSIVAGMP

-1045 RTLEGSDGKH
+1045 RTLEGSDGKY

-1063 FNAYRT
+1063 FDAYRT
-1069 DRLRRFGYVRLLT
+1069 NRLRRFGYVRLLT
-1082 PSGQEIHGH
+1082 SSGQEIHGH

-1098 EEPGTDWEA
+1098 EDPGTDWEA

-1113 RSWRCIHEKGAQ
+1113 RSWRCIHEKGGQ

-1133 YASCPEF
+1133 YASCPDF
-1140 LRGWLNVCEKYS
+1140 LRKWLDVCAKGSQKKYI
-1152 EDNGDKF
+1152 N

>member
-25 IPAWVSVA
+25 IEAWVSVA
-33 SEYGEELLR
+33 SEYGEELLQ
-42 EDLLEAENV
+42 EELMESGNAGNPDL
-51 ENAEN
+51 
-56 LVQNH
+56 NH
-61 DMNGREK
+61 NTC
-68 SADREGYLA
+68 LA
-77 KKNLKNASVSSAV
+77 KKNLKTVQASSVI
-90 KVLRGRMDRH
+90 KVLRGRMDRY

-110 IQLVID
+110 IHLVID

-122 KLVSEE
+122 RLVSEE
-128 IQEACR
+128 IQEACGR
-134 QTGIRLER
+134 TGVRLER

-147 GEQNRGRD
+147 GEQNKARD

-163 EAVAFLSSV
+163 EAVSFLSSV
-172 PGVIFATTGSKE
+172 SGVIFATTGSKE
-184 LEALCQIPEY
+184 LEVLCQIPDY
-194 PKRVYARVLP
+194 QKRVYARVLP
-204 ISGVLKK
+204 TSNVLKK
-211 CEELGITGSHLIA
+211 CEKLGITGSHLIA
-224 MQGPFSTEMNALFLR
+224 MQGPFSTEMNTLFLR

-252 RAGGFQEKME
+252 RAGGFQEKVE
-262 AARANG
+262 AARENG
-268 TRVVVIRRPEERG
+268 TRVVVIRRPEEDG
-281 ISLNEAMKV
+281 ISLEEAMEV
-290 LKETDGRT
+290 LKKADEGKV
-298 IGEREGIESEIA
+298 GE
-310 SAKSKKNIEGVD
+310 
-322 GENQEKSNEVEN
+322 
-334 VPAGE
+334 
-339 EERKSGTDT
+339 
-348 VELEER
+348 L
-354 NKIKP
+354 
-359 SKTQTVFVTAQKL
+359 
-372 ACDTQKTHLIL
+372 KTHLIL

-420 ALQDDLLIN
+420 ALQNDLLIS
-429 KEGKIENRQKSATA
+429 KEGKAENRQESAAA
-443 VEKERIPGNI
+443 VEKET
-453 RGSYVKCYKAYLPD
+453 KCYKAYLPD
-467 DVIRIISEHPEWKQ
+467 DVIQIVSKHPEWKQ

-486 SGDTGFFSGASK
+486 SGDTGFFSGASR

-510 TVYPGISCISYLAAR
+510 TVYPGTSCVSYLAAR

-543 PVERV
+543 SVDRV
-548 MKHLCDPEE
+548 MKRLCDPEE
-557 AANRAFIL
+557 PAKRAFIL
-565 MGGKNGAGQFCKRL
+565 MGGKNGAGQFCERL

-584 GSVQVTVG
+584 GNVQVTVG

-607 EEMGKLEFTDL
+607 EEMKKLEFADL
-618 SLMQLEVL
+618 SLILLEVTDE
-626 GKIKR
+626 IKNVKQLKR
-631 GQTEV
+631 FEQEDKRLL
-636 PNKEKIA
+636 PA
-643 DDDNIEIT
+643 DS
-651 NVEKL
+651 V
-656 KMYAQGMVSEKR
+656 GV
-668 IQDVQV
+668 
-674 TESYKNDK
+674 
-682 HKFVL
+682 F
-687 HTNLCQ
+687 
-693 EIPRI
+693 PRI

-714 GLLEILRRRGLNPIA
+714 GLLEVLRRRGLNPIA

-753 DSFFLPPEGVREV
+753 DSFFLPAEGVRKV
-766 LADAAREEKAGIAVL
+766 LVDAVREEQAGIAVL
-781 EGVMGYYDGLGGTE
+781 EGVMGYYVVLGGSE
-795 TAASSWE
+795 KSASSWE
-802 IAKITD
+802 IAEITD
-808 TPAILL
+808 TPAFLV

-831 LHFREDSQIA
+831 LHFRKKSHIA

-913 DRVLEVAGMSLEGE
+913 DRVLEVAGMLPLRIE

-932 KTERIERAEK
+932 KAENESMEAESIAK
-942 TRKGSEKI
+942 FPACQEQKVTS
-950 SPRVR
+950 RVR

-986 PLRDKKIPEG
+986 PLRDKKIPDR
-996 VNGLLFGGG
+996 VDGLLFGGG

-1012 ELAENAAMRESVR
+1012 ELAKNAAMRESIR

-1063 FNAYRT
+1063 FDAYRT
-1069 DRLRRFGYVRLLT
+1069 NRLRRFGYVRLLT
-1082 PSGQEIHGH
+1082 SSGQEIHGH

-1098 EEPGTDWEA
+1098 EDPGTDWEA

-1113 RSWRCIHEKGAQ
+1113 RSWRCIHEKGGQ

-1133 YASCPEF
+1133 YASCPDF
-1140 LRGWLNVCEKYS
+1140 LRKWLDVCAKGSQQKYI
-1152 EDNGDKF
+1152 N

>member
-25 IPAWVSVA
+25 IEAWISVA
-33 SEYGEELLR
+33 SEYGEELLQ
-42 EDLLEAENV
+42 EELMESG
-51 ENAEN
+51 NAGN
-56 LVQNH
+56 PDSNH
-61 DMNGREK
+61 NTKESGEC
-68 SADREGYLA
+68 ADKEICFA
-77 KKNLKNASVSSAV
+77 KKSLKNVQASSAV
-90 KVLRGRMDRH
+90 KVLRGRMDRY

-110 IQLVID
+110 IHLVID

-122 KLVSEE
+122 RLVSEE
-128 IQEACR
+128 IREACGR
-134 QTGIRLER
+134 TDVRLER

-147 GEQNRGRD
+147 GEQNKSRD

-163 EAVAFLSSV
+163 EAVSFLSSV
-172 PGVIFATTGSKE
+172 SGVIFATTGSKE
-184 LEALCQIPEY
+184 LEALCQIPDY
-194 PKRVYARVLP
+194 QKRVYARVLP
-204 ISGVLKK
+204 TSNVLKK

-224 MQGPFSTEMNALFLR
+224 MQGPFSTEMNTLFLR

-262 AARANG
+262 AARENG
-268 TRVVVIRRPEERG
+268 TRVVVIRRPEEDG
-281 ISLNEAMKV
+281 ISLEEAMEV
-290 LKETDGRT
+290 LKEADEGKV
-298 IGEREGIESEIA
+298 GEVVA
-310 SAKSKKNIEGVD
+310 
-322 GENQEKSNEVEN
+322 
-334 VPAGE
+334 
-339 EERKSGTDT
+339 
-348 VELEER
+348 
-354 NKIKP
+354 
-359 SKTQTVFVTAQKL
+359 AQKL
-372 ACDTQKTHLIL
+372 PCDTQKTHLIL

-420 ALQDDLLIN
+420 ALQND
-429 KEGKIENRQKSATA
+429 A
-443 VEKERIPGNI
+443 
-453 RGSYVKCYKAYLPD
+453 KCYKAYLPD
-467 DVIRIISEHPEWKQ
+467 DVIQIVSEHPEWKQ

-486 SGDTGFFSGASK
+486 SGDTGFFSGASR

-510 TVYPGISCISYLAAR
+510 TVYPGTSCVSYLAAR

-543 PVERV
+543 SVDRV
-548 MKHLCDPEE
+548 MKRLCDPEE
-557 AANRAFIL
+557 TAKRAFIL
-565 MGGKNGAGQFCKRL
+565 MGGKNGAGQFCERL

-584 GSVQVTVG
+584 GNVQVTVG

-607 EEMGKLEFTDL
+607 EEMRKLEFADL
-618 SLMQLEVL
+618 SLMLLEVTDE
-626 GKIKR
+626 IKNVKQLKR
-631 GQTEV
+631 FEQEDKRLL
-636 PNKEKIA
+636 PA
-643 DDDNIEIT
+643 DS
-651 NVEKL
+651 VG
-656 KMYAQGMVSEKR
+656 A
-668 IQDVQV
+668 
-674 TESYKNDK
+674 
-682 HKFVL
+682 F
-687 HTNLCQ
+687 
-693 EIPRI
+693 PRI

-766 LADAAREEKAGIAVL
+766 LADAVREEQAGIAVL

-795 TAASSWE
+795 TSASSWE
-802 IAKITD
+802 IAEITD
-808 TPAILL
+808 TPAILV

-831 LHFREDSQIA
+831 LHFRKNSHIA

-913 DRVLEVAGMSLEGE
+913 DRVLEVAGMLPLRIE
-927 NKEKE
+927 NQEKE
-932 KTERIERAEK
+932 KAENESMEAESIAK
-942 TRKGSEKI
+942 FPTCQEQKVTS
-950 SPRVR
+950 RVR

-986 PLRDKKIPEG
+986 PLRDKKIPDR
-996 VNGLLFGGG
+996 VDGLLFGGG

-1045 RTLEGSDGKH
+1045 RTLEGSDGKN

-1063 FNAYRT
+1063 FDAYRT
-1069 DRLRRFGYVRLLT
+1069 NRLRRFGYVRLLT
-1082 PSGQEIHGH
+1082 SSGQEIHGH

-1098 EEPGTDWEA
+1098 EDPGTDCEA
-1107 VKPTGN
+1107 VKPAGN

-1140 LRGWLNVCEKYS
+1140 LQGWLDVCAKESQQKYI
-1152 EDNGDKF
+1152 N

>member
-25 IPAWVSVA
+25 IEAWVSVA
-33 SEYGEELLR
+33 SEYGEELLQ
-42 EDLLEAENV
+42 EELMESGNAGNPDL
-51 ENAEN
+51 
-56 LVQNH
+56 NH
-61 DMNGREK
+61 NTKESGQC
-68 SADREGYLA
+68 ADKEICFA
-77 KKNLKNASVSSAV
+77 KKSLKNVQASSVI
-90 KVLRGRMDRH
+90 KVLRGRMDRY

-110 IQLVID
+110 IHLVID

-122 KLVSEE
+122 RLVSEE
-128 IQEACR
+128 IQEACGR
-134 QTGIRLER
+134 TGVRLER

-147 GEQNRGRD
+147 GEQNKARD

-163 EAVAFLSSV
+163 EAVSFLSSV
-172 PGVIFATTGSKE
+172 SGVIFATTGSKE
-184 LEALCQIPEY
+184 LEALCQIPDY
-194 PKRVYARVLP
+194 QKRVYARVLP
-204 ISGVLKK
+204 TSNVLKK
-211 CEELGITGSHLIA
+211 CEKLGITGSHLIA
-224 MQGPFSTEMNALFLR
+224 MQGPFSTEMNTLFLR

-252 RAGGFQEKME
+252 RAGGFQEKVE
-262 AARANG
+262 AARENG
-268 TRVVVIRRPEERG
+268 TRVVVIRRPEEDG
-281 ISLNEAMKV
+281 ISLEEAMEV
-290 LKETDGRT
+290 LKKADEGNV
-298 IGEREGIESEIA
+298 GEREGRGSEDIEREIA
-310 SAKSKKNIEGVD
+310 SAKRKKNIEGVD
-322 GENQEKSNEVEN
+322 GENQRKSN
-334 VPAGE
+334 AA
-339 EERKSGTDT
+339 
-348 VELEER
+348 EL
-354 NKIKP
+354 
-359 SKTQTVFVTAQKL
+359 
-372 ACDTQKTHLIL
+372 KTHLIL
-383 AGIGM
+383 VGIGM

-420 ALQDDLLIN
+420 ALQNDLLIS
-429 KEGKIENRQKSATA
+429 KEGKAENRQESAAA
-443 VEKERIPGNI
+443 VEKER
-453 RGSYVKCYKAYLPD
+453 KCYKAYLPD
-467 DVIRIISEHPEWKQ
+467 DVIQIVSEHPEWKR

-486 SGDTGFFSGASK
+486 SGDTGFFSGASR

-510 TVYPGISCISYLAAR
+510 TVYPGTSCVSYLAAR

-543 PVERV
+543 SVDRV
-548 MKHLCDPEE
+548 MKRLCDPEE
-557 AANRAFIL
+557 PAKRAFIL
-565 MGGKNGAGQFCKRL
+565 MGGKNGAGQFCERL

-584 GSVQVTVG
+584 GNVQVTVG
-592 ENLSYPEEQIRSGTA
+592 ENLSYPKEQIRSGTA
-607 EEMGKLEFTDL
+607 EEMKKLEFADL
-618 SLMQLEVL
+618 SLMLLEVTDE
-626 GKIKR
+626 IKKVKQLKR
-631 GQTEV
+631 FEQEDKRLL
-636 PNKEKIA
+636 PA
-643 DDDNIEIT
+643 DS
-651 NVEKL
+651 V
-656 KMYAQGMVSEKR
+656 GV
-668 IQDVQV
+668 
-674 TESYKNDK
+674 
-682 HKFVL
+682 F
-687 HTNLCQ
+687 
-693 EIPRI
+693 PRI

-714 GLLEILRRRGLNPIA
+714 GLLEVLRRRGLNPIA

-753 DSFFLPPEGVREV
+753 DSFFLPAEGVRKV
-766 LADAAREEKAGIAVL
+766 LVDAVREEQAGIAVL

-795 TAASSWE
+795 TSASSWE
-802 IAKITD
+802 IAEITD
-808 TPAILL
+808 TPAILV

-831 LHFREDSQIA
+831 LHFRKKSHIA

-913 DRVLEVAGMSLEGE
+913 DRVLEVAGMLPLRIE

-932 KTERIERAEK
+932 KAENESMEAESIAK
-942 TRKGSEKI
+942 FPACQEQKVTS
-950 SPRVR
+950 RVR

-970 NFRLLEQM
+970 NFHLLEQM

-986 PLRDKKIPEG
+986 PLRDKKIPDR
-996 VNGLLFGGG
+996 VDGLLFGGG

-1012 ELAENAAMRESVR
+1012 ELAKNTAMRESIR

-1063 FNAYRT
+1063 FDAYRT
-1069 DRLRRFGYVRLLT
+1069 NRLRRFGYVRLLT
-1082 PSGQEIHGH
+1082 SSGQEIHGH

-1098 EEPGTDWEA
+1098 EDPGTDWEA

-1113 RSWRCIHEKGAQ
+1113 RSWRCIHEKGGQ

-1133 YASCPEF
+1133 YASCPDF
-1140 LRGWLNVCEKYS
+1140 LRKWLDVCAKGSQQKYI
-1152 EDNGDKF
+1152 N

>member
-25 IPAWVSVA
+25 IEAWVSVA
-33 SEYGEELLR
+33 SEYGEELLQ
-42 EDLLEAENV
+42 EELMESGNAGNPDL
-51 ENAEN
+51 
-56 LVQNH
+56 NH
-61 DMNGREK
+61 NTC
-68 SADREGYLA
+68 LA
-77 KKNLKNASVSSAV
+77 KKNLKTVQASSVI
-90 KVLRGRMDRH
+90 KVLRGRMDRY

-110 IQLVID
+110 IHLVID

-122 KLVSEE
+122 RLVSEE
-128 IQEACR
+128 IQEACGR
-134 QTGIRLER
+134 TGVRLER

-147 GEQNRGRD
+147 GEQNKARD

-163 EAVAFLSSV
+163 EAVSFLSSV
-172 PGVIFATTGSKE
+172 SGVIFATTGSKE
-184 LEALCQIPEY
+184 LEVLCQIPDY
-194 PKRVYARVLP
+194 QKRVYARVLP
-204 ISGVLKK
+204 TSNVLKK
-211 CEELGITGSHLIA
+211 CEKLGITGSHLIA
-224 MQGPFSTEMNALFLR
+224 MQGPFSTEMNTLFLR

-252 RAGGFQEKME
+252 RAGGFQEKVE
-262 AARANG
+262 AARENG
-268 TRVVVIRRPEERG
+268 TRVVVIRRPEEDG
-281 ISLNEAMKV
+281 ISLEEAMEV
-290 LKETDGRT
+290 LKKADEGKV
-298 IGEREGIESEIA
+298 GE
-310 SAKSKKNIEGVD
+310 
-322 GENQEKSNEVEN
+322 
-334 VPAGE
+334 
-339 EERKSGTDT
+339 
-348 VELEER
+348 L
-354 NKIKP
+354 
-359 SKTQTVFVTAQKL
+359 
-372 ACDTQKTHLIL
+372 KTHLIL

-420 ALQDDLLIN
+420 ALQNDLLIS
-429 KEGKIENRQKSATA
+429 KEGKAENRQESAAA
-443 VEKERIPGNI
+443 VEKET
-453 RGSYVKCYKAYLPD
+453 KCYKAYLPD
-467 DVIRIISEHPEWKQ
+467 DVIQIVSKHPEWKQ

-486 SGDTGFFSGASK
+486 SGDTGFFSGASR

-510 TVYPGISCISYLAAR
+510 TVYPGTSCVSYLAAR

-543 PVERV
+543 SVDRV
-548 MKHLCDPEE
+548 MKRLCDPEE
-557 AANRAFIL
+557 PAKRAFIL
-565 MGGKNGAGQFCKRL
+565 MGGKNGAGQFCERL

-584 GSVQVTVG
+584 GNVQVTVG

-607 EEMGKLEFTDL
+607 EEMKKLEFADL
-618 SLMQLEVL
+618 SLMLLEVTDE
-626 GKIKR
+626 IKNVKQLKR
-631 GQTEV
+631 FEQEDKRLL
-636 PNKEKIA
+636 PA
-643 DDDNIEIT
+643 DS
-651 NVEKL
+651 V
-656 KMYAQGMVSEKR
+656 GV
-668 IQDVQV
+668 
-674 TESYKNDK
+674 
-682 HKFVL
+682 F
-687 HTNLCQ
+687 
-693 EIPRI
+693 PRI

-714 GLLEILRRRGLNPIA
+714 GLLEVLRRRGLNPIA

-753 DSFFLPPEGVREV
+753 DSFFMPAEGVRKV
-766 LADAAREEKAGIAVL
+766 LVDAVREEQAGISVL

-795 TAASSWE
+795 TSASSWE
-802 IAKITD
+802 IAEITD
-808 TPAILL
+808 TPAILV

-831 LHFREDSQIA
+831 LHFRKKSHIA

-913 DRVLEVAGMSLEGE
+913 EQVLEVAGMLPLRIE

-932 KTERIERAEK
+932 KAENESMEAESIAK
-942 TRKGSEKI
+942 FPACQEQKVTS
-950 SPRVR
+950 RVR

-986 PLRDKKIPEG
+986 PLRDKKIPDR
-996 VNGLLFGGG
+996 VDGLLFGGG
-1005 YPENYAR
+1005 YPENYAQ
-1012 ELAENAAMRESVR
+1012 ELAKNAAMRESIR

-1063 FNAYRT
+1063 FDAYRT
-1069 DRLRRFGYVRLLT
+1069 NRLRRFGYVRLLT
-1082 PSGQEIHGH
+1082 SSGQEIHGH

-1098 EEPGTDWEA
+1098 EDPGTDWEA

-1113 RSWRCIHEKGAQ
+1113 RSWRCIHEKGGQ

-1133 YASCPEF
+1133 YASCPDF
-1140 LRGWLNVCEKYS
+1140 LRKWLDVCAKGSQKKYI
-1152 EDNGDKF
+1152 N

>member
-25 IPAWVSVA
+25 IEAWVSVA
-33 SEYGEELLR
+33 SEYGEELLQ
-42 EDLLEAENV
+42 EELMESGNAGNPDL
-51 ENAEN
+51 
-56 LVQNH
+56 NH
-61 DMNGREK
+61 NTKESGQC
-68 SADREGYLA
+68 ADKEICFA
-77 KKNLKNASVSSAV
+77 KKSLKNVQASSVI
-90 KVLRGRMDRH
+90 KVLRGRMDRY

-110 IQLVID
+110 IHLVID

-122 KLVSEE
+122 RLVSEK
-128 IQEACR
+128 IQEACGR
-134 QTGIRLER
+134 TGVRLER

-147 GEQNRGRD
+147 GEQNKARD

-163 EAVAFLSSV
+163 EAVSFLSSV
-172 PGVIFATTGSKE
+172 SGVIFATTGSKE
-184 LEALCQIPEY
+184 LEALCQIPDY
-194 PKRVYARVLP
+194 QKRVYARVLP
-204 ISGVLKK
+204 TSNVLKK
-211 CEELGITGSHLIA
+211 CEKLGITGSHLIA
-224 MQGPFSTEMNALFLR
+224 MQGPFSTEMNTLFLR

-252 RAGGFQEKME
+252 RAGGFQEKVE
-262 AARANG
+262 AARENG
-268 TRVVVIRRPEERG
+268 TRVVVIRRPEEDG
-281 ISLNEAMKV
+281 ISLEEAMEV
-290 LKETDGRT
+290 LKKADEGNV
-298 IGEREGIESEIA
+298 GEREGRGGEDIEREIA
-310 SAKSKKNIEGVD
+310 PAKKKKNIEGVD
-322 GENQEKSNEVEN
+322 GENQRKSNS
-334 VPAGE
+334 A
-339 EERKSGTDT
+339 
-348 VELEER
+348 EL
-354 NKIKP
+354 
-359 SKTQTVFVTAQKL
+359 
-372 ACDTQKTHLIL
+372 KTHLIL

-420 ALQDDLLIN
+420 ALQNDLLIS
-429 KEGKIENRQKSATA
+429 KEGKAENRQESAAA
-443 VEKERIPGNI
+443 VEKET
-453 RGSYVKCYKAYLPD
+453 KCYKAYLPD
-467 DVIRIISEHPEWKQ
+467 DVIQIVSKHPEWKQ

-486 SGDTGFFSGASK
+486 SGDTGFFSGASR

-510 TVYPGISCISYLAAR
+510 TVYPGTSCVSYLSAR

-543 PVERV
+543 SVDRV
-548 MKHLCDPEE
+548 MKRLCDPEE
-557 AANRAFIL
+557 PAKRAFIL
-565 MGGKNGAGQFCKRL
+565 MGGKNGAGQFCERL

-584 GSVQVTVG
+584 GNVQVTVG

-607 EEMGKLEFTDL
+607 EEMKKLEFADL
-618 SLMQLEVL
+618 SLMLLEVTDE
-626 GKIKR
+626 IKNVKQLKR
-631 GQTEV
+631 FEQEDKRLL
-636 PNKEKIA
+636 PA
-643 DDDNIEIT
+643 DS
-651 NVEKL
+651 V
-656 KMYAQGMVSEKR
+656 GV
-668 IQDVQV
+668 
-674 TESYKNDK
+674 
-682 HKFVL
+682 F
-687 HTNLCQ
+687 
-693 EIPRI
+693 PRI

-714 GLLEILRRRGLNPIA
+714 GLLEVLRRRGLNPIA

-753 DSFFLPPEGVREV
+753 DSFFLPAEGVRKV
-766 LADAAREEKAGIAVL
+766 LVDAVREEQAEIAVL

-795 TAASSWE
+795 TSASSWE
-802 IAKITD
+802 IAEITD
-808 TPAILL
+808 TPAILV

-831 LHFREDSQIA
+831 LHFRKKSHIA

-913 DRVLEVAGMSLEGE
+913 ERVLEVAGMLPLRIE

-932 KTERIERAEK
+932 KAENESMEAESIAK
-942 TRKGSEKI
+942 FPACQEQKVTS
-950 SPRVR
+950 RVR

-986 PLRDKKIPEG
+986 PLRDKKIPNR
-996 VNGLLFGGG
+996 VDGLLFGGG

-1012 ELAENAAMRESVR
+1012 ELAKNAAMRESIR

-1063 FNAYRT
+1063 FDAYRT
-1069 DRLRRFGYVRLLT
+1069 NRLRRFGYVRLLT
-1082 PSGQEIHGH
+1082 SSGQEIHGH

-1098 EEPGTDWEA
+1098 EDPGTDWEA

-1113 RSWRCIHEKGAQ
+1113 RSWRCIHEKGGQ

-1133 YASCPEF
+1133 YASCPDF
-1140 LRGWLNVCEKYS
+1140 LRKWLDVCAKGSQQKYI
-1152 EDNGDKF
+1152 N

>member
-25 IPAWVSVA
+25 IEAWVSVA
-33 SEYGEELLR
+33 SEYGEELLQ
-42 EDLLEAENV
+42 EELMESGNAGNPDL
-51 ENAEN
+51 
-56 LVQNH
+56 NH
-61 DMNGREK
+61 NTC
-68 SADREGYLA
+68 LA
-77 KKNLKNASVSSAV
+77 KKSLKNVQASSVI
-90 KVLRGRMDRH
+90 KVLRGRMDRY

-110 IQLVID
+110 IHLVID

-122 KLVSEE
+122 RLVSEE
-128 IQEACR
+128 IQEACGR
-134 QTGIRLER
+134 TGVRLER

-147 GEQNRGRD
+147 GEQNKARD

-163 EAVAFLSSV
+163 EAVSFLSSV
-172 PGVIFATTGSKE
+172 SGVIFATTGSKE
-184 LEALCQIPEY
+184 LEALCQIPDY
-194 PKRVYARVLP
+194 QKRVYARVLP
-204 ISGVLKK
+204 TSNVLKK
-211 CEELGITGSHLIA
+211 CEKLGITGSHLIA
-224 MQGPFSTEMNALFLR
+224 MQGPFSTEMNTLFLR

-252 RAGGFQEKME
+252 RAGGFQEKVE
-262 AARANG
+262 AARENG
-268 TRVVVIRRPEERG
+268 TRVVVIRRPEEDG
-281 ISLNEAMKV
+281 ISLEEAMEV
-290 LKETDGRT
+290 LKKADEGNV
-298 IGEREGIESEIA
+298 GE
-310 SAKSKKNIEGVD
+310 
-322 GENQEKSNEVEN
+322 
-334 VPAGE
+334 
-339 EERKSGTDT
+339 
-348 VELEER
+348 L
-354 NKIKP
+354 
-359 SKTQTVFVTAQKL
+359 
-372 ACDTQKTHLIL
+372 KTHLIL

-420 ALQDDLLIN
+420 ALQNDLLIS
-429 KEGKIENRQKSATA
+429 KEGKAENRQESAAA
-443 VEKERIPGNI
+443 VEKER
-453 RGSYVKCYKAYLPD
+453 KCYKAYLPD
-467 DVIRIISEHPEWKQ
+467 DVIQIVSEHPEWKQ

-486 SGDTGFFSGASK
+486 SGDTGFFSGASR

-510 TVYPGISCISYLAAR
+510 TVYPGTSCVSYLAAR

-543 PVERV
+543 SVDRV
-548 MKHLCDPEE
+548 MKRLCDPEE
-557 AANRAFIL
+557 PAKRAFIL
-565 MGGKNGAGQFCKRL
+565 MGGKNGAGQFCERL

-584 GSVQVTVG
+584 GNVQVTVG

-607 EEMGKLEFTDL
+607 EEMKKLEFADL
-618 SLMQLEVL
+618 SLMLLEVTDE
-626 GKIKR
+626 IKNVKQLKR
-631 GQTEV
+631 FEQEDKRLL
-636 PNKEKIA
+636 PA
-643 DDDNIEIT
+643 DS
-651 NVEKL
+651 V
-656 KMYAQGMVSEKR
+656 GV
-668 IQDVQV
+668 
-674 TESYKNDK
+674 
-682 HKFVL
+682 F
-687 HTNLCQ
+687 
-693 EIPRI
+693 PRI

-714 GLLEILRRRGLNPIA
+714 GLLEVLRRRGLNPIA

-753 DSFFLPPEGVREV
+753 DSFFLPAEGVREV
-766 LADAAREEKAGIAVL
+766 LVDVVREEQAGIAVL

-795 TAASSWE
+795 TSASSWE
-802 IAKITD
+802 IAEITD
-808 TPAILL
+808 TPAILV

-831 LHFREDSQIA
+831 LHFREKSHIA

-862 ASGLPVLGY
+862 ASRLPVLGY
-871 LPESEEYR
+871 LPESEEYH

-913 DRVLEVAGMSLEGE
+913 ERVLEVAGMLPLRIE

-932 KTERIERAEK
+932 KAENESMEAESIAK
-942 TRKGSEKI
+942 FPACQEQKVTS
-950 SPRVR
+950 RVR

-986 PLRDKKIPEG
+986 PLRDKKIPDR
-996 VNGLLFGGG
+996 VDGLLFGGG

-1012 ELAENAAMRESVR
+1012 ELAKNAAMRESIR

-1063 FNAYRT
+1063 FDAYRT
-1069 DRLRRFGYVRLLT
+1069 NRLRRFGYVRLLT
-1082 PSGQEIHGH
+1082 SSGQEIHGH

-1098 EEPGTDWEA
+1098 EDPGTDWEA

-1113 RSWRCIHEKGAQ
+1113 RSWRCIHEKGGQ

-1133 YASCPEF
+1133 YASCPDF
-1140 LRGWLNVCEKYS
+1140 LRKWLDVCAKGSQQKYI
-1152 EDNGDKF
+1152 N

>member
-25 IPAWVSVA
+25 IEAWVSVA
-33 SEYGEELLR
+33 SEYGEELLQ
-42 EDLLEAENV
+42 EELMESGNAGNPDL
-51 ENAEN
+51 
-56 LVQNH
+56 NH
-61 DMNGREK
+61 NTC
-68 SADREGYLA
+68 LA
-77 KKNLKNASVSSAV
+77 KKNLKTVQASSVI
-90 KVLRGRMDRH
+90 KVLRGRMDRY

-110 IQLVID
+110 IHLVID

-122 KLVSEE
+122 RLVSEE
-128 IQEACR
+128 IQEACGR
-134 QTGIRLER
+134 TGVRLER

-147 GEQNRGRD
+147 GEQNKARD

-163 EAVAFLSSV
+163 EAVSFLSSV
-172 PGVIFATTGSKE
+172 SGVIFATTGSKE
-184 LEALCQIPEY
+184 LEALCQIPDY
-194 PKRVYARVLP
+194 QKRVYARVLP
-204 ISGVLKK
+204 TSNVLKK
-211 CEELGITGSHLIA
+211 CEKLGITGSHLIA
-224 MQGPFSTEMNALFLR
+224 MQGPFSTEMNTLFLR

-252 RAGGFQEKME
+252 RAGGFQEKVE
-262 AARANG
+262 AARENG
-268 TRVVVIRRPEERG
+268 TRVVVIRRPEENG
-281 ISLNEAMKV
+281 ISLEEAMEV
-290 LKETDGRT
+290 LKKADEGKV
-298 IGEREGIESEIA
+298 GE
-310 SAKSKKNIEGVD
+310 
-322 GENQEKSNEVEN
+322 
-334 VPAGE
+334 
-339 EERKSGTDT
+339 
-348 VELEER
+348 L
-354 NKIKP
+354 
-359 SKTQTVFVTAQKL
+359 
-372 ACDTQKTHLIL
+372 KTHLIL

-420 ALQDDLLIN
+420 ALQNDLLIS
-429 KEGKIENRQKSATA
+429 KEGKAENRQESAAA
-443 VEKERIPGNI
+443 VEKER
-453 RGSYVKCYKAYLPD
+453 KCYKAYLPD
-467 DVIRIISEHPEWKQ
+467 DVIQIVSEHPEWKR

-486 SGDTGFFSGASK
+486 SGDTGFFSGASR

-510 TVYPGISCISYLAAR
+510 TVYPGTSCVSYLAAR

-543 PVERV
+543 SVDRV
-548 MKHLCDPEE
+548 MKRLCDPEE
-557 AANRAFIL
+557 PAKRAFIL
-565 MGGKNGAGQFCKRL
+565 MGGKNGAGQFCERL

-584 GSVQVTVG
+584 GNVQVTVG

-607 EEMGKLEFTDL
+607 EEMKKLEFADL
-618 SLMQLEVL
+618 SLMLLEVTDE
-626 GKIKR
+626 IKNVKQLKR
-631 GQTEV
+631 FEQEDKRLL
-636 PNKEKIA
+636 PA
-643 DDDNIEIT
+643 DS
-651 NVEKL
+651 V
-656 KMYAQGMVSEKR
+656 GV
-668 IQDVQV
+668 
-674 TESYKNDK
+674 
-682 HKFVL
+682 F
-687 HTNLCQ
+687 
-693 EIPRI
+693 PRI

-714 GLLEILRRRGLNPIA
+714 GLLEVLRRRGLNPIA

-753 DSFFLPPEGVREV
+753 DSFFLPTEGVRKV
-766 LADAAREEKAGIAVL
+766 LVDAVREEQAGIAVL

-795 TAASSWE
+795 TSASSWE
-802 IAKITD
+802 IAEITD
-808 TPAILL
+808 TPAILV

-831 LHFREDSQIA
+831 LHFRKKSHIA

-913 DRVLEVAGMSLEGE
+913 ERVLEVAGMLPLRIE

-932 KTERIERAEK
+932 KAENESMEAEGIAK
-942 TRKGSEKI
+942 FPACQEQKVTS
-950 SPRVR
+950 RVR

-986 PLRDKKIPEG
+986 PLRDKKIPDR
-996 VNGLLFGGG
+996 VDGLLFGGG

-1012 ELAENAAMRESVR
+1012 ELAKNAAMRESIR

-1063 FNAYRT
+1063 FDAYRT
-1069 DRLRRFGYVRLLT
+1069 NRLRRFGYVRLLT
-1082 PSGQEIHGH
+1082 SSGQEIHGH

-1098 EEPGTDWEA
+1098 EDPGTDWEA

-1113 RSWRCIHEKGAQ
+1113 RSWRCIHEKGGQ

-1133 YASCPEF
+1133 YASCPDF
-1140 LRGWLNVCEKYS
+1140 LRKWLDVCAKGSQKKYI
-1152 EDNGDKF
+1152 N

>member
-25 IPAWVSVA
+25 IEAWVSVA
-33 SEYGEELLR
+33 SEYGEELLQ
-42 EDLLEAENV
+42 EELMESGNAGNPDL
-51 ENAEN
+51 
-56 LVQNH
+56 NH
-61 DMNGREK
+61 NTC
-68 SADREGYLA
+68 LA
-77 KKNLKNASVSSAV
+77 KKNLKTVQASSVI
-90 KVLRGRMDRH
+90 KVLRGRMDRY

-110 IQLVID
+110 IHLVID

-122 KLVSEE
+122 RLVSEE
-128 IQEACR
+128 IQEACGR
-134 QTGIRLER
+134 TGVRLER

-147 GEQNRGRD
+147 GEQNKARD

-163 EAVAFLSSV
+163 EAVSFLSSV
-172 PGVIFATTGSKE
+172 SGVIFATTGSKE
-184 LEALCQIPEY
+184 LEALCQIPDY
-194 PKRVYARVLP
+194 QKRVYARVLP
-204 ISGVLKK
+204 TSNVLKK
-211 CEELGITGSHLIA
+211 CEKLGITGSHLIA
-224 MQGPFSTEMNALFLR
+224 MQGPFSTEMNTLFLR

-252 RAGGFQEKME
+252 RAGGFQEKVE
-262 AARANG
+262 AARENG
-268 TRVVVIRRPEERG
+268 TRVVVIRRPEENG
-281 ISLNEAMKV
+281 ISLEEAMEV
-290 LKETDGRT
+290 LKKADEGNV
-298 IGEREGIESEIA
+298 GE
-310 SAKSKKNIEGVD
+310 
-322 GENQEKSNEVEN
+322 
-334 VPAGE
+334 
-339 EERKSGTDT
+339 
-348 VELEER
+348 L
-354 NKIKP
+354 
-359 SKTQTVFVTAQKL
+359 
-372 ACDTQKTHLIL
+372 KTHLIL

-420 ALQDDLLIN
+420 ALQNDLLIS
-429 KEGKIENRQKSATA
+429 KEGKAENRQESAAA
-443 VEKERIPGNI
+443 VEKER
-453 RGSYVKCYKAYLPD
+453 KCYKAYLPD
-467 DVIRIISEHPEWKQ
+467 DVIQIVSKHPEWKQ

-486 SGDTGFFSGASK
+486 SGDTGFFSGASR

-510 TVYPGISCISYLAAR
+510 TVYPGTSCVSYLAAR

-543 PVERV
+543 SVDRV
-548 MKHLCDPEE
+548 MKRLCDPEE
-557 AANRAFIL
+557 PAKRAFIL
-565 MGGKNGAGQFCKRL
+565 MGGKNGAGQFCERL

-584 GSVQVTVG
+584 GNVQVTVG

-607 EEMGKLEFTDL
+607 EEMKKLEFADL
-618 SLMQLEVL
+618 SLMLLEVTDE
-626 GKIKR
+626 IKNVKQLKR
-631 GQTEV
+631 FEQEDKLLL
-636 PNKEKIA
+636 PA
-643 DDDNIEIT
+643 DS
-651 NVEKL
+651 V
-656 KMYAQGMVSEKR
+656 GV
-668 IQDVQV
+668 
-674 TESYKNDK
+674 
-682 HKFVL
+682 F
-687 HTNLCQ
+687 
-693 EIPRI
+693 PRI

-714 GLLEILRRRGLNPIA
+714 GLLEVLRRRGLNPIA

-747 IPGRNL
+747 ISGRNL
-753 DSFFLPPEGVREV
+753 DSFFLPTEGVRKV
-766 LADAAREEKAGIAVL
+766 LVDAVREEQAGIAVL

-795 TAASSWE
+795 TSASSWE
-802 IAKITD
+802 IAEITD
-808 TPAILL
+808 TPAILV

-822 SAAAMASGF
+822 SVAAMASGF
-831 LHFREDSQIA
+831 LHFRKKSHIA

-913 DRVLEVAGMSLEGE
+913 ARVLEVAGMLPLRIE

-932 KTERIERAEK
+932 KAENESMEAESIAK
-942 TRKGSEKI
+942 FPACQEQKVTS
-950 SPRVR
+950 RVR

-970 NFRLLEQM
+970 NFHLLEQM

-986 PLRDKKIPEG
+986 PLRDKKIPDR
-996 VNGLLFGGG
+996 VDGLLFGGG

-1012 ELAENAAMRESVR
+1012 ELAKNAAMRESIR

-1063 FNAYRT
+1063 FDAYRT
-1069 DRLRRFGYVRLLT
+1069 NRLRRFGYVRLLT
-1082 PSGQEIHGH
+1082 SSGQEIHGH

-1098 EEPGTDWEA
+1098 DDPGTDWEA

-1113 RSWRCIHEKGAQ
+1113 RSWRCIHEKGGQ

-1133 YASCPEF
+1133 YASCPDF
-1140 LRGWLNVCEKYS
+1140 LRKWLDVCAKGSQQKYI
-1152 EDNGDKF
+1152 N

>member
-25 IPAWVSVA
+25 IEAWVSVA
-33 SEYGEELLR
+33 SEYGEELLQ
-42 EDLLEAENV
+42 EELMESGNAGNPDL
-51 ENAEN
+51 
-56 LVQNH
+56 NH
-61 DMNGREK
+61 NTC
-68 SADREGYLA
+68 LA
-77 KKNLKNASVSSAV
+77 KKSLKNVQASSVI
-90 KVLRGRMDRH
+90 KVLRGRMDRY

-110 IQLVID
+110 IHLVID

-122 KLVSEE
+122 RLVSEE
-128 IQEACR
+128 IQEACGR
-134 QTGIRLER
+134 TGVRLER

-147 GEQNRGRD
+147 GEQNKARD

-163 EAVAFLSSV
+163 EAVSFLSSV
-172 PGVIFATTGSKE
+172 SGVIFATTGSKE
-184 LEALCQIPEY
+184 LEALCQIPDY
-194 PKRVYARVLP
+194 QKRVYARVLP
-204 ISGVLKK
+204 TSNVLKK
-211 CEELGITGSHLIA
+211 CEKLGITGSHLIA
-224 MQGPFSTEMNALFLR
+224 MQGPFSTEMNTLFLR

-252 RAGGFQEKME
+252 RAGGFQEKVE
-262 AARANG
+262 AARENG
-268 TRVVVIRRPEERG
+268 TRVVVIRRPEEDG
-281 ISLNEAMKV
+281 ISLEEAMEV
-290 LKETDGRT
+290 LKKADEGNV
-298 IGEREGIESEIA
+298 GE
-310 SAKSKKNIEGVD
+310 
-322 GENQEKSNEVEN
+322 
-334 VPAGE
+334 
-339 EERKSGTDT
+339 
-348 VELEER
+348 L
-354 NKIKP
+354 
-359 SKTQTVFVTAQKL
+359 
-372 ACDTQKTHLIL
+372 KTHLIL

-420 ALQDDLLIN
+420 ALQNDLLIS
-429 KEGKIENRQKSATA
+429 KEGKAENRQESAAA
-443 VEKERIPGNI
+443 VEKET
-453 RGSYVKCYKAYLPD
+453 KCYKAYLPD
-467 DVIRIISEHPEWKQ
+467 DVIQIVSKHPEWKR

-486 SGDTGFFSGASK
+486 SGDTGFFSGASR

-510 TVYPGISCISYLAAR
+510 TVYPGTSCVSYLAAR

-543 PVERV
+543 SVDRV
-548 MKHLCDPEE
+548 MKRLCDPEE
-557 AANRAFIL
+557 PAKRAFIL
-565 MGGKNGAGQFCKRL
+565 MGGKNGAGQFCERL

-584 GSVQVTVG
+584 GNVQVTVG

-607 EEMGKLEFTDL
+607 EEMKKLEFADL
-618 SLMQLEVL
+618 SLMLLEVTDE
-626 GKIKR
+626 IKNVKQLKR
-631 GQTEV
+631 FEQEDKRLL
-636 PNKEKIA
+636 PA
-643 DDDNIEIT
+643 DS
-651 NVEKL
+651 V
-656 KMYAQGMVSEKR
+656 GV
-668 IQDVQV
+668 
-674 TESYKNDK
+674 
-682 HKFVL
+682 F
-687 HTNLCQ
+687 
-693 EIPRI
+693 PRI

-714 GLLEILRRRGLNPIA
+714 GLLEVLRRRGLNPIA

-753 DSFFLPPEGVREV
+753 DSFFLPTEGVREV
-766 LADAAREEKAGIAVL
+766 LVDAVREEQAGIAVL

-795 TAASSWE
+795 TSASSWE
-802 IAKITD
+802 IAEITD
-808 TPAILL
+808 TPAILV

-831 LHFREDSQIA
+831 LHFRKKSHIA

-852 YERLAAAVEE
+852 YERLAVAVEE

-913 DRVLEVAGMSLEGE
+913 ERVLEVAGMLPLRIE

-932 KTERIERAEK
+932 KAENESMEAEGIAK
-942 TRKGSEKI
+942 FPACQEQKVTS
-950 SPRVR
+950 RVR

-986 PLRDKKIPEG
+986 PLRDKKIPDR
-996 VNGLLFGGG
+996 VDGLLFGGG

-1012 ELAENAAMRESVR
+1012 ELAKNAAMRESIR

-1063 FNAYRT
+1063 FDAYRT
-1069 DRLRRFGYVRLLT
+1069 NRLRRFGYVRLLT
-1082 PSGQEIHGH
+1082 SSGQEIHGH

-1098 EEPGTDWEA
+1098 EDPGTDWEA

-1113 RSWRCIHEKGAQ
+1113 RSWRCIHEKGGQ

-1133 YASCPEF
+1133 YASCPDF
-1140 LRGWLNVCEKYS
+1140 LRKWLDVCAKGSQKKYI
-1152 EDNGDKF
+1152 N

>member
-25 IPAWVSVA
+25 IEAWVSVA
-33 SEYGEELLR
+33 SEYGEELLQ
-42 EDLLEAENV
+42 EELMESGNAGNPDL
-51 ENAEN
+51 
-56 LVQNH
+56 NH
-61 DMNGREK
+61 NTC
-68 SADREGYLA
+68 LA
-77 KKNLKNASVSSAV
+77 KKNLKTVQASSVI
-90 KVLRGRMDRH
+90 KVLRGRMDRY

-110 IQLVID
+110 IHLVID

-122 KLVSEE
+122 RLVSEE
-128 IQEACR
+128 IQEACGR
-134 QTGIRLER
+134 TGVRLER

-147 GEQNRGRD
+147 GEQNKARD

-163 EAVAFLSSV
+163 EAVSFLSSV
-172 PGVIFATTGSKE
+172 SGVIFATTGSKE
-184 LEALCQIPEY
+184 LEALCQIPDY
-194 PKRVYARVLP
+194 QKRVYARVLP
-204 ISGVLKK
+204 TSNVLKK
-211 CEELGITGSHLIA
+211 CEKLGITGSHLIA
-224 MQGPFSTEMNALFLR
+224 MQGPFSTEMNTLFLR

-252 RAGGFQEKME
+252 RAGGFQEKVE
-262 AARANG
+262 AARENG
-268 TRVVVIRRPEERG
+268 TRVVVIRRPEEDG
-281 ISLNEAMKV
+281 ISLEEAMEV
-290 LKETDGRT
+290 LKKADEGKV
-298 IGEREGIESEIA
+298 GE
-310 SAKSKKNIEGVD
+310 
-322 GENQEKSNEVEN
+322 
-334 VPAGE
+334 
-339 EERKSGTDT
+339 
-348 VELEER
+348 L
-354 NKIKP
+354 
-359 SKTQTVFVTAQKL
+359 
-372 ACDTQKTHLIL
+372 KTHLIL

-420 ALQDDLLIN
+420 ALQNDLLIS
-429 KEGKIENRQKSATA
+429 KEGKAENRQESAAA
-443 VEKERIPGNI
+443 VEKET
-453 RGSYVKCYKAYLPD
+453 KCYKAYLPD
-467 DVIRIISEHPEWKQ
+467 DVIQIVSKHPEWKQ

-486 SGDTGFFSGASK
+486 SGDTGFFSGASR

-510 TVYPGISCISYLAAR
+510 TVYPGTSCVSYLAAR

-543 PVERV
+543 SVDRV
-548 MKHLCDPEE
+548 MKRLCDPEE
-557 AANRAFIL
+557 PAKRAFIL
-565 MGGKNGAGQFCKRL
+565 MGGKNGAGQFCERL

-584 GSVQVTVG
+584 GNVQVTVG

-607 EEMGKLEFTDL
+607 EEMKKLEFADL
-618 SLMQLEVL
+618 SLILLEVTDE
-626 GKIKR
+626 IKNVKQLKR
-631 GQTEV
+631 FEQED
-636 PNKEKIA
+636 KRLLSA
-643 DDDNIEIT
+643 DS
-651 NVEKL
+651 V
-656 KMYAQGMVSEKR
+656 GV
-668 IQDVQV
+668 
-674 TESYKNDK
+674 
-682 HKFVL
+682 F
-687 HTNLCQ
+687 
-693 EIPRI
+693 PRI

-766 LADAAREEKAGIAVL
+766 LADAVREEQAGIAVL

-795 TAASSWE
+795 TSASSWE
-802 IAKITD
+802 IAEITD
-808 TPAILL
+808 TPAILV

-831 LHFREDSQIA
+831 LHFRKNSHIA

-913 DRVLEVAGMSLEGE
+913 ERVLEVAGMLPLRIE

-932 KTERIERAEK
+932 KAENESMEAESIAK
-942 TRKGSEKI
+942 FPACQEQKVTS
-950 SPRVR
+950 RVR

-970 NFRLLEQM
+970 NFHLLEQM
-978 GAELVYFS
+978 GADLVYFS
-986 PLRDKKIPEG
+986 PLRDKKIPDR
-996 VNGLLFGGG
+996 VDGLLFGGG

-1012 ELAENAAMRESVR
+1012 ELAKNAAMRESIR

-1063 FNAYRT
+1063 FDAYRT
-1069 DRLRRFGYVRLLT
+1069 NRLRRFGYVRLLT
-1082 PSGQEIHGH
+1082 SSGQEIHGH

-1098 EEPGTDWEA
+1098 EDPGTDWEA

-1113 RSWRCIHEKGAQ
+1113 RSWRCIHEKGGQ

-1133 YASCPEF
+1133 YASCPDF
-1140 LRGWLNVCEKYS
+1140 LRKWLDVCAKGSQKKYI
-1152 EDNGDKF
+1152 N

>member
-25 IPAWVSVA
+25 IEAWVSVA
-33 SEYGEELLR
+33 SEYGEELLQ
-42 EDLLEAENV
+42 EELMESGNAGNPDL
-51 ENAEN
+51 
-56 LVQNH
+56 NH
-61 DMNGREK
+61 NTC
-68 SADREGYLA
+68 LA
-77 KKNLKNASVSSAV
+77 KKNLKTVQASSVI
-90 KVLRGRMDRH
+90 KVLRGRMDRY

-110 IQLVID
+110 IHLVID

-122 KLVSEE
+122 RLVSEE
-128 IQEACR
+128 IQEACGR
-134 QTGIRLER
+134 TGVRLER

-147 GEQNRGRD
+147 GEQNKARD

-163 EAVAFLSSV
+163 EAVSFLSSV
-172 PGVIFATTGSKE
+172 SGVIFATTGSKE
-184 LEALCQIPEY
+184 LEALCQIPDY
-194 PKRVYARVLP
+194 QKRVYARVLP
-204 ISGVLKK
+204 TSNVLKK
-211 CEELGITGSHLIA
+211 CEKLGITGSHLIA
-224 MQGPFSTEMNALFLR
+224 MQGPFSTEMNTLFLR

-252 RAGGFQEKME
+252 RAGGFQEKVE
-262 AARANG
+262 AARENG
-268 TRVVVIRRPEERG
+268 TRVVVIRRPEEDG
-281 ISLNEAMKV
+281 ISLEEAMEV
-290 LKETDGRT
+290 LKKADEGKV
-298 IGEREGIESEIA
+298 GE
-310 SAKSKKNIEGVD
+310 
-322 GENQEKSNEVEN
+322 
-334 VPAGE
+334 
-339 EERKSGTDT
+339 
-348 VELEER
+348 L
-354 NKIKP
+354 
-359 SKTQTVFVTAQKL
+359 
-372 ACDTQKTHLIL
+372 KTHLIL

-388 GQPSQMTGEVLRA
+388 GQPSQMTGEVFRA

-420 ALQDDLLIN
+420 ALQNDLLIS
-429 KEGKIENRQKSATA
+429 KEGKAENRQESAAA
-443 VEKERIPGNI
+443 VEKET
-453 RGSYVKCYKAYLPD
+453 KCYKAYLPD
-467 DVIRIISEHPEWKQ
+467 DVIQIVSKHLEWKQ

-486 SGDTGFFSGASK
+486 SGDTGFFSGASR

-510 TVYPGISCISYLAAR
+510 TVYPGTSCVSYLAAR

-543 PVERV
+543 SVDRV
-548 MKHLCDPEE
+548 MKRLCDPEE
-557 AANRAFIL
+557 PAKRAFIL
-565 MGGKNGAGQFCKRL
+565 MGGKNGAGQFCERL

-584 GSVQVTVG
+584 GNVQVTVG

-607 EEMGKLEFTDL
+607 EEMRKLEFADL
-618 SLMQLEVL
+618 SLILLEVTDE
-626 GKIKR
+626 IKNVKQLKR
-631 GQTEV
+631 FEQED
-636 PNKEKIA
+636 KRLLSA
-643 DDDNIEIT
+643 DS
-651 NVEKL
+651 V
-656 KMYAQGMVSEKR
+656 GV
-668 IQDVQV
+668 
-674 TESYKNDK
+674 
-682 HKFVL
+682 F
-687 HTNLCQ
+687 
-693 EIPRI
+693 PRI

-753 DSFFLPPEGVREV
+753 DSFFMPAEGVRKV
-766 LADAAREEKAGIAVL
+766 LVDAVREEQAGIAVL

-795 TAASSWE
+795 TSASSWE
-802 IAKITD
+802 IAEITD
-808 TPAILL
+808 TPAILV

-831 LHFREDSQIA
+831 LHFRKKSHIA

-893 DRLRERIGRL
+893 DRLCERIGRL

-913 DRVLEVAGMSLEGE
+913 EQVLEVAGMLPLRIE

-932 KTERIERAEK
+932 KAENESMEAESIAK
-942 TRKGSEKI
+942 FPACQEQKVTS
-950 SPRVR
+950 RVR

-986 PLRDKKIPEG
+986 PLRDKKIPDR
-996 VNGLLFGGG
+996 VDGLLFGGG

-1012 ELAENAAMRESVR
+1012 ELAKNAAMRESIR

-1063 FNAYRT
+1063 FDAYRT
-1069 DRLRRFGYVRLLT
+1069 NRLRRFGYVRLLT
-1082 PSGQEIHGH
+1082 SSGQEIHGH

-1098 EEPGTDWEA
+1098 EDPGTDWEA

-1113 RSWRCIHEKGAQ
+1113 RSWRCIHEKGGQ

-1133 YASCPEF
+1133 YASCPDF
-1140 LRGWLNVCEKYS
+1140 LRKWLDVCAKGSQKKYI
-1152 EDNGDKF
+1152 N

>member
-25 IPAWVSVA
+25 IEAWVSVA
-33 SEYGEELLR
+33 SEYGEELLQ
-42 EDLLEAENV
+42 EELMESGNAGNPDL
-51 ENAEN
+51 
-56 LVQNH
+56 NH
-61 DMNGREK
+61 NTC
-68 SADREGYLA
+68 LA
-77 KKNLKNASVSSAV
+77 KKNLKTVQASSVI
-90 KVLRGRMDRH
+90 KVLRGRMDRY

-110 IQLVID
+110 IHLVID

-122 KLVSEE
+122 RLVSEE
-128 IQEACR
+128 IQEACGR
-134 QTGIRLER
+134 TGVRLER

-147 GEQNRGRD
+147 GEQNKARD

-163 EAVAFLSSV
+163 EAVSFLSSV
-172 PGVIFATTGSKE
+172 SGVIFATTGSKE
-184 LEALCQIPEY
+184 LEVLCQIPDY
-194 PKRVYARVLP
+194 QKRVYARVLP
-204 ISGVLKK
+204 TSNVLKK
-211 CEELGITGSHLIA
+211 CEKLGITGSHLIA
-224 MQGPFSTEMNALFLR
+224 MQGPFSTEMNTLFLR

-252 RAGGFQEKME
+252 RAGGFQEKVE
-262 AARANG
+262 AARENG
-268 TRVVVIRRPEERG
+268 TRVVVIRRPEENG
-281 ISLNEAMKV
+281 ISLEEAMEV
-290 LKETDGRT
+290 LKKADEGKV
-298 IGEREGIESEIA
+298 GE
-310 SAKSKKNIEGVD
+310 
-322 GENQEKSNEVEN
+322 
-334 VPAGE
+334 
-339 EERKSGTDT
+339 
-348 VELEER
+348 L
-354 NKIKP
+354 
-359 SKTQTVFVTAQKL
+359 
-372 ACDTQKTHLIL
+372 KTHLIL

-388 GQPSQMTGEVLRA
+388 GQPSQMTGEVLRS

-420 ALQDDLLIN
+420 ALQNDLLIS
-429 KEGKIENRQKSATA
+429 KEGKAENRLESAAA
-443 VEKERIPGNI
+443 VEKER
-453 RGSYVKCYKAYLPD
+453 KCYKAYLPD
-467 DVIRIISEHPEWKQ
+467 DVIQIVSKHPEWKQ

-486 SGDTGFFSGASK
+486 SGDTGFFSGASR

-510 TVYPGISCISYLAAR
+510 TVYPGTSCVSYLAAR

-543 PVERV
+543 SVDRV
-548 MKHLCDPEE
+548 MKRLCDPEE
-557 AANRAFIL
+557 PAKRAFIL
-565 MGGKNGAGQFCKRL
+565 MGGKNGAGQFCERL

-584 GSVQVTVG
+584 GNVQVTVG
-592 ENLSYPEEQIRSGTA
+592 ESLSYPEEQIRSGTA
-607 EEMGKLEFTDL
+607 EEMKKLEFADL
-618 SLMQLEVL
+618 SLILLEVTDE
-626 GKIKR
+626 IKNVKQLKR
-631 GQTEV
+631 FEQEDKRLL
-636 PNKEKIA
+636 PA
-643 DDDNIEIT
+643 DS
-651 NVEKL
+651 V
-656 KMYAQGMVSEKR
+656 GV
-668 IQDVQV
+668 
-674 TESYKNDK
+674 
-682 HKFVL
+682 F
-687 HTNLCQ
+687 
-693 EIPRI
+693 PRI

-753 DSFFLPPEGVREV
+753 DSFFLPAEGVRKV
-766 LADAAREEKAGIAVL
+766 LVDAVREEQAGIAVL

-795 TAASSWE
+795 TSASSWE
-802 IAKITD
+802 IAEITD
-808 TPAILL
+808 TPAILV

-831 LHFREDSQIA
+831 LHFREKSHIA

-913 DRVLEVAGMSLEGE
+913 DRVLEVAGMLPLRIE

-932 KTERIERAEK
+932 KAENESMEAESIAK
-942 TRKGSEKI
+942 FPACQEQKVTS
-950 SPRVR
+950 RVR

-986 PLRDKKIPEG
+986 PLRDKKIPDR
-996 VNGLLFGGG
+996 VDGLLFGGG

-1012 ELAENAAMRESVR
+1012 ELAKNAAMRESIR

-1063 FNAYRT
+1063 FDAYRT
-1069 DRLRRFGYVRLLT
+1069 NRLRRFGYVRLLT
-1082 PSGQEIHGH
+1082 SSGQEIHGH

-1098 EEPGTDWEA
+1098 EDPGTDWEA

-1113 RSWRCIHEKGAQ
+1113 RSWRCIHEKGGQ

-1133 YASCPEF
+1133 YASCPDF
-1140 LRGWLNVCEKYS
+1140 LRKWLDVCAKGSQKKYI
-1152 EDNGDKF
+1152 N

>member
-25 IPAWVSVA
+25 IEAWVSVA
-33 SEYGEELLR
+33 SEYGEELLQ
-42 EDLLEAENV
+42 EELMESGNAGNPDL
-51 ENAEN
+51 
-56 LVQNH
+56 NH
-61 DMNGREK
+61 NTC
-68 SADREGYLA
+68 LA
-77 KKNLKNASVSSAV
+77 KKNLKTVQASSVI
-90 KVLRGRMDRH
+90 KVLRGRMDRY

-110 IQLVID
+110 IHLVID

-122 KLVSEE
+122 RLVSEE
-128 IQEACR
+128 IQEACGR
-134 QTGIRLER
+134 TGVRLER

-147 GEQNRGRD
+147 GEQNKARD

-163 EAVAFLSSV
+163 EAVSFLSSV
-172 PGVIFATTGSKE
+172 SGVIFATTGSKE
-184 LEALCQIPEY
+184 LEALCQIPDY
-194 PKRVYARVLP
+194 QKRVYARVLP
-204 ISGVLKK
+204 TSNVLKK
-211 CEELGITGSHLIA
+211 CEKLGITGSHLIA
-224 MQGPFSTEMNALFLR
+224 MQGPFSTEMNTLFLR

-252 RAGGFQEKME
+252 RAGGFQEKVE
-262 AARANG
+262 AARENG
-268 TRVVVIRRPEERG
+268 TRVVVIRRPKENG
-281 ISLNEAMKV
+281 ISLEEAMEV
-290 LKETDGRT
+290 LKKADEGKV
-298 IGEREGIESEIA
+298 GE
-310 SAKSKKNIEGVD
+310 
-322 GENQEKSNEVEN
+322 
-334 VPAGE
+334 
-339 EERKSGTDT
+339 
-348 VELEER
+348 L
-354 NKIKP
+354 
-359 SKTQTVFVTAQKL
+359 
-372 ACDTQKTHLIL
+372 KTHLIL

-420 ALQDDLLIN
+420 ALQNDLLIS
-429 KEGKIENRQKSATA
+429 KEGKAENRQESAAA
-443 VEKERIPGNI
+443 VEKER
-453 RGSYVKCYKAYLPD
+453 KCYKAYLPD
-467 DVIRIISEHPEWKQ
+467 DVIQIVSKHPEWKQ

-486 SGDTGFFSGASK
+486 SGDTGFFSGASR

-510 TVYPGISCISYLAAR
+510 TVYPGTSCVSYLAAR
-525 LGTHWED
+525 LGKHWED

-543 PVERV
+543 SVDRV
-548 MKHLCDPEE
+548 MKRLCDPEE
-557 AANRAFIL
+557 PAKRAFIL
-565 MGGKNGAGQFCKRL
+565 MGGKNGAGQFCERL

-584 GSVQVTVG
+584 GNVQVTVG

-607 EEMGKLEFTDL
+607 EEMKKLEFADL
-618 SLMQLEVL
+618 SLMLLEVTDE
-626 GKIKR
+626 IKNVKQLKR
-631 GQTEV
+631 FEQEDKRLL
-636 PNKEKIA
+636 PA
-643 DDDNIEIT
+643 DS
-651 NVEKL
+651 V
-656 KMYAQGMVSEKR
+656 GV
-668 IQDVQV
+668 
-674 TESYKNDK
+674 
-682 HKFVL
+682 F
-687 HTNLCQ
+687 
-693 EIPRI
+693 PRI

-714 GLLEILRRRGLNPIA
+714 GLLEVFRRRGLNPIA

-753 DSFFLPPEGVREV
+753 DSFFLPTEGVREV
-766 LADAAREEKAGIAVL
+766 LVDAVREEQAGIAVL

-795 TAASSWE
+795 TSASSWE
-802 IAKITD
+802 IAEITD
-808 TPAILL
+808 TPAILV

-822 SAAAMASGF
+822 SAAAIASGF
-831 LHFREDSQIA
+831 LHFREKSHIA

-871 LPESEEYR
+871 LPESEEYH

-913 DRVLEVAGMSLEGE
+913 DRVLEVAGMLPLRIE

-932 KTERIERAEK
+932 KAENESMGAESIAK
-942 TRKGSEKI
+942 FPACQEQKVTS
-950 SPRVR
+950 RVR

-986 PLRDKKIPEG
+986 PLRDKKIPDR
-996 VNGLLFGGG
+996 VDGLLFGGG

-1012 ELAENAAMRESVR
+1012 ELAKNAAMRESIR

-1063 FNAYRT
+1063 FDAYRT
-1069 DRLRRFGYVRLLT
+1069 NRLRRFGYVRLLT
-1082 PSGQEIHGH
+1082 SSGQEIHGH

-1098 EEPGTDWEA
+1098 EDPGTDWEA

-1113 RSWRCIHEKGAQ
+1113 RSWRCIHEKGGQ

-1133 YASCPEF
+1133 YASCPDF
-1140 LRGWLNVCEKYS
+1140 LRKWLDVCAKGSQKKYI
-1152 EDNGDKF
+1152 N

>member
-1 MCKIWIFGGTT
+1 MESGNAGN
-12 EGRLL
+12 
-17 AEYCSREK
+17 
-25 IPAWVSVA
+25 P
-33 SEYGEELLR
+33 
-42 EDLLEAENV
+42 DL
-51 ENAEN
+51 
-56 LVQNH
+56 NH
-61 DMNGREK
+61 NTKESGQC
-68 SADREGYLA
+68 ADKEICFA
-77 KKNLKNASVSSAV
+77 KKSLKNVQASSVI
-90 KVLRGRMDRH
+90 KVLRGRMDRY

-110 IQLVID
+110 IHLVID

-122 KLVSEE
+122 RLVSEE
-128 IQEACR
+128 IQEACGR
-134 QTGIRLER
+134 TGVRLER

-147 GEQNRGRD
+147 GEQNKARD

-163 EAVAFLSSV
+163 EAVSFLSSV
-172 PGVIFATTGSKE
+172 SGVIFATTGSKE
-184 LEALCQIPEY
+184 LEALCQIPDY
-194 PKRVYARVLP
+194 QKRVYARVLP
-204 ISGVLKK
+204 TSNVLKK
-211 CEELGITGSHLIA
+211 CEKLGITGSHLIA
-224 MQGPFSTEMNALFLR
+224 MQGPFSTEMNTLFLR

-252 RAGGFQEKME
+252 RAGGFQEKVE
-262 AARANG
+262 AARENG
-268 TRVVVIRRPEERG
+268 TRVVVIRRPEEDG
-281 ISLNEAMKV
+281 ISLEEAMEV
-290 LKETDGRT
+290 LKKADEGNV
-298 IGEREGIESEIA
+298 GEREGRGGEDIEREIA
-310 SAKSKKNIEGVD
+310 SAKRKKNIEGID
-322 GENQEKSNEVEN
+322 GENQRKSNV
-334 VPAGE
+334 A
-339 EERKSGTDT
+339 
-348 VELEER
+348 EL
-354 NKIKP
+354 
-359 SKTQTVFVTAQKL
+359 
-372 ACDTQKTHLIL
+372 KTHLIL

-420 ALQDDLLIN
+420 ALQNDLLIS
-429 KEGKIENRQKSATA
+429 KEGKAENRQESAAT
-443 VEKERIPGNI
+443 VEKET
-453 RGSYVKCYKAYLPD
+453 KCYKAYLPD
-467 DVIRIISEHPEWKQ
+467 DVIQIVSKHPEWKQ

-486 SGDTGFFSGASK
+486 SGDTGFFSGASR

-510 TVYPGISCISYLAAR
+510 TVYPGTSCVSYLAAR

-532 AAIYSAHGREL
+532 ATIYSAHGREL
-543 PVERV
+543 SVDRV
-548 MKHLCDPEE
+548 MKRLCDPEE
-557 AANRAFIL
+557 PAKRAFIL
-565 MGGKNGAGQFCKRL
+565 MGGKNGAGQFCERL

-584 GSVQVTVG
+584 GNVQVTVG

-607 EEMGKLEFTDL
+607 EEMKKLEFADL
-618 SLMQLEVL
+618 SLMLLEVTDE
-626 GKIKR
+626 IKNVKQLKR
-631 GQTEV
+631 FEQEDKRLL
-636 PNKEKIA
+636 PA
-643 DDDNIEIT
+643 DS
-651 NVEKL
+651 V
-656 KMYAQGMVSEKR
+656 GV
-668 IQDVQV
+668 
-674 TESYKNDK
+674 
-682 HKFVL
+682 F
-687 HTNLCQ
+687 
-693 EIPRI
+693 PRI

-714 GLLEILRRRGLNPIA
+714 GLLEVLRRRGLNPIA

-753 DSFFLPPEGVREV
+753 DSFFLPTEGVRKV
-766 LADAAREEKAGIAVL
+766 LVDAVREEQAGIAVL

-795 TAASSWE
+795 TSASSWE
-802 IAKITD
+802 IAEITD
-808 TPAILL
+808 TPAILV

-831 LHFREDSQIA
+831 LHFRKKSHIA

-913 DRVLEVAGMSLEGE
+913 ERVLEVAGMLPLRIE

-932 KTERIERAEK
+932 KAENESMEAESIAK
-942 TRKGSEKI
+942 FPACQEQKVTS
-950 SPRVR
+950 RVR

-970 NFRLLEQM
+970 NLHLLEQM

-986 PLRDKKIPEG
+986 PLRDKKIPDR
-996 VNGLLFGGG
+996 VDGLLFGGG

-1012 ELAENAAMRESVR
+1012 ELAKNAAMRESIR

-1063 FNAYRT
+1063 FDAYRT
-1069 DRLRRFGYVRLLT
+1069 NRLRRFGYVRLLT
-1082 PSGQEIHGH
+1082 SSGQEIHGH

-1098 EEPGTDWEA
+1098 EDPGTDWEA

-1113 RSWRCIHEKGAQ
+1113 RSWRCIHEKGGQ

-1133 YASCPEF
+1133 YASCPDF
-1140 LRGWLNVCEKYS
+1140 LRKWLDVCAKGSQKKYI
-1152 EDNGDKF
+1152 N

>member
-25 IPAWVSVA
+25 IEAWVSVA
-33 SEYGEELLR
+33 SEYGEELLQ
-42 EDLLEAENV
+42 EELMESGNAGNPDL
-51 ENAEN
+51 
-56 LVQNH
+56 NH
-61 DMNGREK
+61 NTC
-68 SADREGYLA
+68 LA
-77 KKNLKNASVSSAV
+77 KKNLKTVQASSVI
-90 KVLRGRMDRH
+90 KVLRGRMDRY

-110 IQLVID
+110 IHLVID

-122 KLVSEE
+122 RLVSEE
-128 IQEACR
+128 IQEACGR
-134 QTGIRLER
+134 TGVRLER

-147 GEQNRGRD
+147 GEQNKARD

-163 EAVAFLSSV
+163 EAVSFLSSV
-172 PGVIFATTGSKE
+172 SGVIFATTGSKE
-184 LEALCQIPEY
+184 LEVLCQIPDY
-194 PKRVYARVLP
+194 QKRVYARVLP
-204 ISGVLKK
+204 TSNVLKK
-211 CEELGITGSHLIA
+211 CEKLGITGSHLIA
-224 MQGPFSTEMNALFLR
+224 MQGPFSTEMNTLFLR

-252 RAGGFQEKME
+252 RAGGFQEKVE
-262 AARANG
+262 AARENG
-268 TRVVVIRRPEERG
+268 TRVVVIRRPEEDG
-281 ISLNEAMKV
+281 ISLEEAMEV
-290 LKETDGRT
+290 LKKADEGKV
-298 IGEREGIESEIA
+298 GE
-310 SAKSKKNIEGVD
+310 
-322 GENQEKSNEVEN
+322 
-334 VPAGE
+334 
-339 EERKSGTDT
+339 
-348 VELEER
+348 L
-354 NKIKP
+354 
-359 SKTQTVFVTAQKL
+359 
-372 ACDTQKTHLIL
+372 KTHLIL

-420 ALQDDLLIN
+420 ALQNDLLIS
-429 KEGKIENRQKSATA
+429 KEGKAENRQESAAA
-443 VEKERIPGNI
+443 VEKER
-453 RGSYVKCYKAYLPD
+453 KCYKAYLPD
-467 DVIRIISEHPEWKQ
+467 DVIQIVSKHPEWKQ

-486 SGDTGFFSGASK
+486 SGDTGFFSGASR

-510 TVYPGISCISYLAAR
+510 TVYPGTSCVSYLAAR

-543 PVERV
+543 SVDRV
-548 MKHLCDPEE
+548 MKRLCDPEE
-557 AANRAFIL
+557 PAKRAFIL
-565 MGGKNGAGQFCKRL
+565 MGGKNGAGQFCERL

-584 GSVQVTVG
+584 GNVQVTVG

-607 EEMGKLEFTDL
+607 EEMKKLEFADL
-618 SLMQLEVL
+618 SLILLEVTDE
-626 GKIKR
+626 IKNVKQLKR
-631 GQTEV
+631 LEQEDKRLL
-636 PNKEKIA
+636 PA
-643 DDDNIEIT
+643 DS
-651 NVEKL
+651 V
-656 KMYAQGMVSEKR
+656 GV
-668 IQDVQV
+668 
-674 TESYKNDK
+674 
-682 HKFVL
+682 F
-687 HTNLCQ
+687 
-693 EIPRI
+693 PRI

-714 GLLEILRRRGLNPIA
+714 GLLEVLRRRGLNPIA

-753 DSFFLPPEGVREV
+753 DSFFLPAEGVRKV
-766 LADAAREEKAGIAVL
+766 LVDAVREEQAGIAVL

-795 TAASSWE
+795 TSASSWE
-802 IAKITD
+802 IAEITD
-808 TPAILL
+808 TPAILV

-831 LHFREDSQIA
+831 LHFRKKSHIA

-913 DRVLEVAGMSLEGE
+913 DRVLEVAGMLPLRIE

-932 KTERIERAEK
+932 KAENESMEAESIAK
-942 TRKGSEKI
+942 FPACQEQKVTS
-950 SPRVR
+950 RVR

-986 PLRDKKIPEG
+986 PLRDKKIPDR
-996 VNGLLFGGG
+996 VDGLLFGGG

-1012 ELAENAAMRESVR
+1012 ELAKNAAMRESIR

-1063 FNAYRT
+1063 FDAYRT
-1069 DRLRRFGYVRLLT
+1069 NRLRRFGYVRLLT
-1082 PSGQEIHGH
+1082 SSGQEIHGH

-1098 EEPGTDWEA
+1098 EDPGTDWEA

-1113 RSWRCIHEKGAQ
+1113 RSWRCIHEKGGQ

-1133 YASCPEF
+1133 YASCPDF
-1140 LRGWLNVCEKYS
+1140 LRKWLDVCAKGSQQKYI
-1152 EDNGDKF
+1152 N

>member
-25 IPAWVSVA
+25 IEAWVSVA
-33 SEYGEELLR
+33 SEYGEELLQ
-42 EDLLEAENV
+42 EELMESGNAGNPDL
-51 ENAEN
+51 
-56 LVQNH
+56 NH
-61 DMNGREK
+61 NTC
-68 SADREGYLA
+68 LA
-77 KKNLKNASVSSAV
+77 KKNLKTVQASSVI
-90 KVLRGRMDRH
+90 KVLRGRMDRY

-110 IQLVID
+110 IHLVID

-122 KLVSEE
+122 RLVSEE
-128 IQEACR
+128 IQEACGR
-134 QTGIRLER
+134 TGVRLER

-147 GEQNRGRD
+147 GEQNKARD

-163 EAVAFLSSV
+163 EAVSFLSSV
-172 PGVIFATTGSKE
+172 SGVIFATTGSKE
-184 LEALCQIPEY
+184 LEALCQIPDY
-194 PKRVYARVLP
+194 QKRVYARVLP
-204 ISGVLKK
+204 TSNVLKK
-211 CEELGITGSHLIA
+211 CEKLGITGSHLIA
-224 MQGPFSTEMNALFLR
+224 MQGPFSTEMNTLFLR

-252 RAGGFQEKME
+252 RAGGFQEKVE
-262 AARANG
+262 AARENG
-268 TRVVVIRRPEERG
+268 TRVVVIRRPEENG
-281 ISLNEAMKV
+281 ISLEEAMEV
-290 LKETDGRT
+290 LKKADEGKV
-298 IGEREGIESEIA
+298 GE
-310 SAKSKKNIEGVD
+310 
-322 GENQEKSNEVEN
+322 
-334 VPAGE
+334 
-339 EERKSGTDT
+339 
-348 VELEER
+348 L
-354 NKIKP
+354 
-359 SKTQTVFVTAQKL
+359 
-372 ACDTQKTHLIL
+372 KTHLIL

-388 GQPSQMTGEVLRA
+388 GQPSQMTGEVLRS

-420 ALQDDLLIN
+420 ALQNDLLIS
-429 KEGKIENRQKSATA
+429 KEGKAENRQESAAA
-443 VEKERIPGNI
+443 VEKET
-453 RGSYVKCYKAYLPD
+453 KCYKAYLPD
-467 DVIRIISEHPEWKQ
+467 DVIQIVSEHPEWKR

-486 SGDTGFFSGASK
+486 SGDTGFFSGASR

-510 TVYPGISCISYLAAR
+510 TVYPGTSCVSYLAAR

-543 PVERV
+543 SVDRV
-548 MKHLCDPEE
+548 MKRLCDPEE
-557 AANRAFIL
+557 PAKRAFIL
-565 MGGKNGAGQFCKRL
+565 MGGKNGAGQFCERL

-584 GSVQVTVG
+584 GNVQVTVG

-607 EEMGKLEFTDL
+607 EEMKKLEFADL
-618 SLMQLEVL
+618 SLMLLEVTDE
-626 GKIKR
+626 IKNVKQLKR
-631 GQTEV
+631 FEQEDKRLL
-636 PNKEKIA
+636 PA
-643 DDDNIEIT
+643 DS
-651 NVEKL
+651 V
-656 KMYAQGMVSEKR
+656 GV
-668 IQDVQV
+668 
-674 TESYKNDK
+674 
-682 HKFVL
+682 F
-687 HTNLCQ
+687 
-693 EIPRI
+693 PRI

-714 GLLEILRRRGLNPIA
+714 GLLEVLRRRGLNPIA

-753 DSFFLPPEGVREV
+753 DSFFLPTEGVRKV
-766 LADAAREEKAGIAVL
+766 LVDAVREEQAGIAVL

-795 TAASSWE
+795 TSASSWE
-802 IAKITD
+802 IAEITD
-808 TPAILL
+808 TPAILV

-831 LHFREDSQIA
+831 LHFRKKSHIA

-913 DRVLEVAGMSLEGE
+913 ERVLEVAGMLPLRIE

-932 KTERIERAEK
+932 KAENESMEAEGIAK
-942 TRKGSEKI
+942 FPACQEQKVTS
-950 SPRVR
+950 RVR

-986 PLRDKKIPEG
+986 PLRDKKIPDR
-996 VNGLLFGGG
+996 VDGLLFGGG

-1012 ELAENAAMRESVR
+1012 ELAKNAAMRESIR

-1063 FNAYRT
+1063 FDAYRT
-1069 DRLRRFGYVRLLT
+1069 NRLRRFGYVRLLT
-1082 PSGQEIHGH
+1082 SSGQEIHGH

-1098 EEPGTDWEA
+1098 EDPGTDWEA

-1113 RSWRCIHEKGAQ
+1113 RSWRCIHEKGGQ

-1133 YASCPEF
+1133 YASCPDF
-1140 LRGWLNVCEKYS
+1140 LRKWLDVCAKGSQKKYI
-1152 EDNGDKF
+1152 N

>member
-25 IPAWVSVA
+25 IEAWVSVA
-33 SEYGEELLR
+33 SEYGEELLQ
-42 EDLLEAENV
+42 EELMESGNAGNPDL
-51 ENAEN
+51 
-56 LVQNH
+56 NH
-61 DMNGREK
+61 NTC
-68 SADREGYLA
+68 LA
-77 KKNLKNASVSSAV
+77 KKNLKTVQASSVI
-90 KVLRGRMDRH
+90 KVLRGRMDRY

-110 IQLVID
+110 IHLVID

-122 KLVSEE
+122 RLVSEE
-128 IQEACR
+128 IQEACGR
-134 QTGIRLER
+134 TGVRLER

-147 GEQNRGRD
+147 GEQNKARD

-163 EAVAFLSSV
+163 EAVSFLSSV
-172 PGVIFATTGSKE
+172 SGVIFATTGSKE
-184 LEALCQIPEY
+184 LEALCQIPDY
-194 PKRVYARVLP
+194 QKRVYARVLP
-204 ISGVLKK
+204 TSNVLKK
-211 CEELGITGSHLIA
+211 CEKLGITGSHLIA
-224 MQGPFSTEMNALFLR
+224 MQGPFSTEMNTLFLR

-252 RAGGFQEKME
+252 RAGGFQEKVE
-262 AARANG
+262 AARENG
-268 TRVVVIRRPEERG
+268 TRVVVIRRPEEDG
-281 ISLNEAMKV
+281 ISLEEAMEV
-290 LKETDGRT
+290 LKKADEGNV
-298 IGEREGIESEIA
+298 GE
-310 SAKSKKNIEGVD
+310 
-322 GENQEKSNEVEN
+322 
-334 VPAGE
+334 
-339 EERKSGTDT
+339 
-348 VELEER
+348 L
-354 NKIKP
+354 
-359 SKTQTVFVTAQKL
+359 
-372 ACDTQKTHLIL
+372 KTHLIL

-420 ALQDDLLIN
+420 ALQNDLLIS
-429 KEGKIENRQKSATA
+429 KEGKAENRQESAAA
-443 VEKERIPGNI
+443 VEKET
-453 RGSYVKCYKAYLPD
+453 KCYKAYLPD
-467 DVIRIISEHPEWKQ
+467 DVIQIVSKHPEWKQ

-486 SGDTGFFSGASK
+486 SGDTGFFSGASR

-510 TVYPGISCISYLAAR
+510 TVYPGTSCVSYLAAR

-543 PVERV
+543 SVDRV
-548 MKHLCDPEE
+548 MKRLCDPEE
-557 AANRAFIL
+557 PAKRAFIL
-565 MGGKNGAGQFCKRL
+565 MGGKNGAGQFCERL

-584 GSVQVTVG
+584 GNVQVTVG

-607 EEMGKLEFTDL
+607 EEMKKLEFADL
-618 SLMQLEVL
+618 SLMLLEVTDE
-626 GKIKR
+626 IKNVKQLKR
-631 GQTEV
+631 FEQED
-636 PNKEKIA
+636 KRLLSA
-643 DDDNIEIT
+643 DS
-651 NVEKL
+651 V
-656 KMYAQGMVSEKR
+656 GV
-668 IQDVQV
+668 
-674 TESYKNDK
+674 
-682 HKFVL
+682 F
-687 HTNLCQ
+687 
-693 EIPRI
+693 PRI

-753 DSFFLPPEGVREV
+753 DSFFLPTEGVRKV
-766 LADAAREEKAGIAVL
+766 LVDAVREEQAGIAVL

-795 TAASSWE
+795 TSASSWE
-802 IAKITD
+802 IAEITD
-808 TPAILL
+808 TPAILV

-831 LHFREDSQIA
+831 LHFREKSHIA

-913 DRVLEVAGMSLEGE
+913 ERVLEVAGMLPLRIE

-932 KTERIERAEK
+932 KAENESMEAESIAK
-942 TRKGSEKI
+942 FPACQEQKVTS
-950 SPRVR
+950 RVR

-986 PLRDKKIPEG
+986 PLRDKKIPDR
-996 VNGLLFGGG
+996 VDGLLFGGG

-1012 ELAENAAMRESVR
+1012 ELAKNAAMRESIR

-1063 FNAYRT
+1063 FDAYRT
-1069 DRLRRFGYVRLLT
+1069 NRLRRFGYVRLLT
-1082 PSGQEIHGH
+1082 SSGQEIHGH

-1098 EEPGTDWEA
+1098 EDPGTDWEA

-1113 RSWRCIHEKGAQ
+1113 RSWRCIHEKGGQ

-1133 YASCPEF
+1133 YASCPDF
-1140 LRGWLNVCEKYS
+1140 LRKWLDVCAKGSQKKYI
-1152 EDNGDKF
+1152 N

>member
-25 IPAWVSVA
+25 IEAWVSVA
-33 SEYGEELLR
+33 SEYGEELLQ
-42 EDLLEAENV
+42 EELMESGNAGNPDL
-51 ENAEN
+51 
-56 LVQNH
+56 NH
-61 DMNGREK
+61 NTC
-68 SADREGYLA
+68 LA
-77 KKNLKNASVSSAV
+77 KKNLKTVQASSVI
-90 KVLRGRMDRH
+90 KVLRGRMDRY

-110 IQLVID
+110 IHLVID

-122 KLVSEE
+122 RLVSEE
-128 IQEACR
+128 IQEACGR
-134 QTGIRLER
+134 TGVRLER
-142 CLRAE
+142 CLRAG
-147 GEQNRGRD
+147 GEQNKARD

-163 EAVAFLSSV
+163 EAVSFLSSV
-172 PGVIFATTGSKE
+172 SGVIFATTGSKE
-184 LEALCQIPEY
+184 LEVLCQIPDY
-194 PKRVYARVLP
+194 QKRVYARVLP
-204 ISGVLKK
+204 TSNVLKK
-211 CEELGITGSHLIA
+211 CEKLGITGSHLIA
-224 MQGPFSTEMNALFLR
+224 MQGPFSTEMNTLFLR

-252 RAGGFQEKME
+252 RAGGFQEKVE
-262 AARANG
+262 AARENG
-268 TRVVVIRRPEERG
+268 TRVVVIRRPEEDG
-281 ISLNEAMKV
+281 ISLEEAMEV
-290 LKETDGRT
+290 LKKADEGKV
-298 IGEREGIESEIA
+298 GE
-310 SAKSKKNIEGVD
+310 
-322 GENQEKSNEVEN
+322 
-334 VPAGE
+334 
-339 EERKSGTDT
+339 
-348 VELEER
+348 L
-354 NKIKP
+354 
-359 SKTQTVFVTAQKL
+359 
-372 ACDTQKTHLIL
+372 KTHLIL

-420 ALQDDLLIN
+420 ALQNDLLIS
-429 KEGKIENRQKSATA
+429 KEGKAENRQESAAA
-443 VEKERIPGNI
+443 VEKER
-453 RGSYVKCYKAYLPD
+453 KCYKAYLPD
-467 DVIRIISEHPEWKQ
+467 DVIQIVSKHPEWKQ

-486 SGDTGFFSGASK
+486 SGDTGFFSGASR

-510 TVYPGISCISYLAAR
+510 TVYPGTSCVSYLAAR

-543 PVERV
+543 SVDRV
-548 MKHLCDPEE
+548 MKRLCDPEE
-557 AANRAFIL
+557 PAKRAFIL
-565 MGGKNGAGQFCKRL
+565 MGGKNGAGQFCERL

-584 GSVQVTVG
+584 GNVQVTVG

-607 EEMGKLEFTDL
+607 EEMKKLEFADL
-618 SLMQLEVL
+618 SLMLLEVTDE
-626 GKIKR
+626 IKNVKQLKR
-631 GQTEV
+631 FEQEDKRLL
-636 PNKEKIA
+636 PA
-643 DDDNIEIT
+643 DS
-651 NVEKL
+651 V
-656 KMYAQGMVSEKR
+656 GV
-668 IQDVQV
+668 
-674 TESYKNDK
+674 
-682 HKFVL
+682 F
-687 HTNLCQ
+687 
-693 EIPRI
+693 PRI

-714 GLLEILRRRGLNPIA
+714 GLLEVLRRRGLNPIA

-753 DSFFLPPEGVREV
+753 DSFFMPAEGVRKV
-766 LADAAREEKAGIAVL
+766 LVDAVREEQAGIAVL

-795 TAASSWE
+795 TSASSWE
-802 IAKITD
+802 IAEITD
-808 TPAILL
+808 TPAILV

-831 LHFREDSQIA
+831 LHFRKKSHIA

-913 DRVLEVAGMSLEGE
+913 EQVLEVAGMLPLRIE

-932 KTERIERAEK
+932 KAENESMEAESIAK
-942 TRKGSEKI
+942 FPACQEQKVTS
-950 SPRVR
+950 RVR

-986 PLRDKKIPEG
+986 PLRDKKIPDR
-996 VNGLLFGGG
+996 VDGLLFGGG

-1012 ELAENAAMRESVR
+1012 ELAKNAAMRESIR

-1045 RTLEGSDGKH
+1045 RMLEGSDGKH

-1063 FNAYRT
+1063 FDAYRT
-1069 DRLRRFGYVRLLT
+1069 NRLRRFGYVRLLT
-1082 PSGQEIHGH
+1082 SSGQEIHGH

-1098 EEPGTDWEA
+1098 EDPGTDWEA

-1113 RSWRCIHEKGAQ
+1113 RSWRCIHEKGGQ

-1133 YASCPEF
+1133 YASCPDF
-1140 LRGWLNVCEKYS
+1140 LRKWLDVCAKGSQQKYI
-1152 EDNGDKF
+1152 N

>member
-25 IPAWVSVA
+25 SEAWVSVA
-33 SEYGEELLR
+33 SEYGEELLQ
-42 EDLLEAENV
+42 EELMEAGNAGNPDL
-51 ENAEN
+51 N
-56 LVQNH
+56 LIT
-61 DMNGREK
+61 G
-68 SADREGYLA
+68 LA
-77 KKNLKNASVSSAV
+77 KKSLKNVQASSVI
-90 KVLRGRMDRH
+90 KVLRGRMDRY

-110 IQLVID
+110 IHLVID

-122 KLVSEE
+122 RLVSEE
-128 IQEACR
+128 IQEACGR
-134 QTGIRLER
+134 TGVRLER

-147 GEQNRGRD
+147 GEQNKARD

-163 EAVAFLSSV
+163 EAVSFLSSV
-172 PGVIFATTGSKE
+172 SGVIFATTGSKE
-184 LEALCQIPEY
+184 LEALCQIPDY
-194 PKRVYARVLP
+194 QKRVYARVLP
-204 ISGVLKK
+204 TSNVLKK
-211 CEELGITGSHLIA
+211 CEKLGITGSHLIA
-224 MQGPFSTEMNALFLR
+224 MQGPFSTEMNTLFLR

-252 RAGGFQEKME
+252 RAGGFQEKVE
-262 AARANG
+262 AARENG
-268 TRVVVIRRPEERG
+268 TRVVVIRRPEEDG
-281 ISLNEAMKV
+281 ISLEEAMEV
-290 LKETDGRT
+290 LKKADEGKV
-298 IGEREGIESEIA
+298 GE
-310 SAKSKKNIEGVD
+310 
-322 GENQEKSNEVEN
+322 
-334 VPAGE
+334 
-339 EERKSGTDT
+339 
-348 VELEER
+348 L
-354 NKIKP
+354 
-359 SKTQTVFVTAQKL
+359 
-372 ACDTQKTHLIL
+372 KTHLIL

-420 ALQDDLLIN
+420 ALQNDLLIS
-429 KEGKIENRQKSATA
+429 KEGKAENRQESAAA
-443 VEKERIPGNI
+443 VEKET
-453 RGSYVKCYKAYLPD
+453 KCYKAYLPD
-467 DVIRIISEHPEWKQ
+467 DVIQIVSKHPEWKQ

-486 SGDTGFFSGASK
+486 SGDTGFFSGASR

-510 TVYPGISCISYLAAR
+510 TVYPGTSCVSYLAAR

-543 PVERV
+543 SVDRV
-548 MKHLCDPEE
+548 MKRLCDPEE
-557 AANRAFIL
+557 PAKRAFIL
-565 MGGKNGAGQFCKRL
+565 MGGKNGAGQFCERL

-584 GSVQVTVG
+584 GNVQVTVG

-607 EEMGKLEFTDL
+607 EEMKKLEFADL
-618 SLMQLEVL
+618 SLMLLEVTDE
-626 GKIKR
+626 IKNVKQLKR
-631 GQTEV
+631 FEQEDKRLL
-636 PNKEKIA
+636 PA
-643 DDDNIEIT
+643 DS
-651 NVEKL
+651 V
-656 KMYAQGMVSEKR
+656 GV
-668 IQDVQV
+668 
-674 TESYKNDK
+674 
-682 HKFVL
+682 F
-687 HTNLCQ
+687 
-693 EIPRI
+693 PRI

-714 GLLEILRRRGLNPIA
+714 GLLEVLRRRGLNPIA

-753 DSFFLPPEGVREV
+753 DSFFLPAEGVRKV
-766 LADAAREEKAGIAVL
+766 LVDAVREEQAEIAVL

-795 TAASSWE
+795 TSASSWE
-802 IAKITD
+802 IAEITD
-808 TPAILL
+808 TPAILV

-831 LHFREDSQIA
+831 LHFRKKSHIA

-913 DRVLEVAGMSLEGE
+913 ERVLEVAGMLPLRIE

-932 KTERIERAEK
+932 KAENESMEAESIAK
-942 TRKGSEKI
+942 FPACQEQKVTS
-950 SPRVR
+950 RVR

-986 PLRDKKIPEG
+986 PLRDKKIPNR
-996 VNGLLFGGG
+996 VDGLLFGGG

-1012 ELAENAAMRESVR
+1012 ELAKNAAMRESIR

-1063 FNAYRT
+1063 FDAYRT
-1069 DRLRRFGYVRLLT
+1069 NRLRRFGYVRLLT
-1082 PSGQEIHGH
+1082 SSGQEIHGH

-1098 EEPGTDWEA
+1098 EDPGTDWEA

-1113 RSWRCIHEKGAQ
+1113 RSWRCIHEKGGQ

-1133 YASCPEF
+1133 YASCPDF
-1140 LRGWLNVCEKYS
+1140 LRKWLDVCAKGSQQKYI
-1152 EDNGDKF
+1152 N

>member
-25 IPAWVSVA
+25 IEAWVSVA
-33 SEYGEELLR
+33 SEYGEELLQ
-42 EDLLEAENV
+42 EELMESGNAGNPDL
-51 ENAEN
+51 
-56 LVQNH
+56 NH
-61 DMNGREK
+61 NTC
-68 SADREGYLA
+68 LA
-77 KKNLKNASVSSAV
+77 KKNLKTVQASSVI
-90 KVLRGRMDRH
+90 KVLRGRMDRY

-110 IQLVID
+110 IHLVID

-122 KLVSEE
+122 RLVSEE
-128 IQEACR
+128 IQEACGR
-134 QTGIRLER
+134 TGVRLER

-147 GEQNRGRD
+147 GEQNKARD

-163 EAVAFLSSV
+163 EAVSFLSSV
-172 PGVIFATTGSKE
+172 SGVIFATTGSKE
-184 LEALCQIPEY
+184 LEALCQIPDY
-194 PKRVYARVLP
+194 QKRVYARVLP
-204 ISGVLKK
+204 TSNVLKK
-211 CEELGITGSHLIA
+211 CEKLGITGSHLIA
-224 MQGPFSTEMNALFLR
+224 MQGPFSTEMNTLFLR

-252 RAGGFQEKME
+252 RAGGFQEKVE
-262 AARANG
+262 AARENG
-268 TRVVVIRRPEERG
+268 TRVVVIRRPEEDG
-281 ISLNEAMKV
+281 ISLEEAMEV
-290 LKETDGRT
+290 LKKADEGKV
-298 IGEREGIESEIA
+298 GE
-310 SAKSKKNIEGVD
+310 
-322 GENQEKSNEVEN
+322 
-334 VPAGE
+334 
-339 EERKSGTDT
+339 
-348 VELEER
+348 L
-354 NKIKP
+354 
-359 SKTQTVFVTAQKL
+359 
-372 ACDTQKTHLIL
+372 KTHLIL

-420 ALQDDLLIN
+420 ALQNDLLIS
-429 KEGKIENRQKSATA
+429 KEGKTENRQESAAA
-443 VEKERIPGNI
+443 VEKER
-453 RGSYVKCYKAYLPD
+453 KCYKAYLPD
-467 DVIRIISEHPEWKQ
+467 DVIQIVSKHPEWKQ

-486 SGDTGFFSGASK
+486 SGDTGFFSGASR

-510 TVYPGISCISYLAAR
+510 TVYPGTSCVSYLAAR

-543 PVERV
+543 SVDRV
-548 MKHLCDPEE
+548 MKRLCDPEE
-557 AANRAFIL
+557 PAKRAFIL
-565 MGGKNGAGQFCKRL
+565 MGGKNGAGQFCERL

-584 GSVQVTVG
+584 GNVQVTVG

-607 EEMGKLEFTDL
+607 EEMKKLEFADL
-618 SLMQLEVL
+618 SLILLEVTDE
-626 GKIKR
+626 IKNVKQLKR
-631 GQTEV
+631 FEQEDKRLL
-636 PNKEKIA
+636 PA
-643 DDDNIEIT
+643 DS
-651 NVEKL
+651 V
-656 KMYAQGMVSEKR
+656 GV
-668 IQDVQV
+668 
-674 TESYKNDK
+674 
-682 HKFVL
+682 F
-687 HTNLCQ
+687 
-693 EIPRI
+693 PRI

-714 GLLEILRRRGLNPIA
+714 GLLEVLRRRGLNPIA

-753 DSFFLPPEGVREV
+753 DSFFLPAEGVRKV
-766 LADAAREEKAGIAVL
+766 LVDAVREEQAGIAVL

-795 TAASSWE
+795 TSASSWE
-802 IAKITD
+802 IAEITD
-808 TPAILL
+808 TPAILV

-831 LHFREDSQIA
+831 LHFRKKSHIA

-913 DRVLEVAGMSLEGE
+913 EQVLEVAGMLPLRIE

-932 KTERIERAEK
+932 KAENESMEAESIAK
-942 TRKGSEKI
+942 FPACQEQKVTS
-950 SPRVR
+950 RVR

-986 PLRDKKIPEG
+986 PLRDKKIPDR
-996 VNGLLFGGG
+996 VDGLLFGGG

-1012 ELAENAAMRESVR
+1012 ELAKNAAMRESIR

-1063 FNAYRT
+1063 FDAYRT
-1069 DRLRRFGYVRLLT
+1069 NRLRRFGYVRLLT
-1082 PSGQEIHGH
+1082 SSGQEIHGH

-1098 EEPGTDWEA
+1098 EDPGTDWEA

-1113 RSWRCIHEKGAQ
+1113 RSWRCIHEKGGQ

-1133 YASCPEF
+1133 YASCPDF
-1140 LRGWLNVCEKYS
+1140 LRKWLDVCAKGSQQKYI
-1152 EDNGDKF
+1152 N

>member
-25 IPAWVSVA
+25 IEAWVSVA
-33 SEYGEELLR
+33 SEYGEELLQ
-42 EDLLEAENV
+42 EELMESGNAGNPDL
-51 ENAEN
+51 
-56 LVQNH
+56 NH
-61 DMNGREK
+61 NTKERGQC
-68 SADREGYLA
+68 ADKEICFA
-77 KKNLKNASVSSAV
+77 KKSLKNVQASSVI
-90 KVLRGRMDRH
+90 KVLRGRMDRY

-110 IQLVID
+110 IHLVID

-122 KLVSEE
+122 RLVSEE
-128 IQEACR
+128 IQEACGR
-134 QTGIRLER
+134 TGVRLER

-147 GEQNRGRD
+147 GEQNKARD
-155 WVEVDSIQ
+155 WVEVDTIQ
-163 EAVAFLSSV
+163 EAVSFLSSV
-172 PGVIFATTGSKE
+172 SGVIFATTGSKE
-184 LEALCQIPEY
+184 LEALCQIPDY
-194 PKRVYARVLP
+194 QKRVYARVLP
-204 ISGVLKK
+204 TSNVLRK
-211 CEELGITGSHLIA
+211 CEKLGITGSHLIA
-224 MQGPFSTEMNALFLR
+224 MQGPFSTEMNTLFLR

-252 RAGGFQEKME
+252 RAGGFQEKVE
-262 AARANG
+262 AARENG
-268 TRVVVIRRPEERG
+268 TRVVVIRRPEEDG
-281 ISLNEAMKV
+281 ISLEEAMEV
-290 LKETDGRT
+290 LKKADEGNV
-298 IGEREGIESEIA
+298 GEREGRGGEDIEREIA
-310 SAKSKKNIEGVD
+310 SAKRKKNIEGVD
-322 GENQEKSNEVEN
+322 GENQRKSNV
-334 VPAGE
+334 
-339 EERKSGTDT
+339 
-348 VELEER
+348 VEL
-354 NKIKP
+354 
-359 SKTQTVFVTAQKL
+359 
-372 ACDTQKTHLIL
+372 KTHLIL

-420 ALQDDLLIN
+420 ALQNDLLIS
-429 KEGKIENRQKSATA
+429 KEGKAENRQESAAA
-443 VEKERIPGNI
+443 VEKET
-453 RGSYVKCYKAYLPD
+453 KCYKAYLPD
-467 DVIRIISEHPEWKQ
+467 DVIQIVSKHPEWKQ

-486 SGDTGFFSGASK
+486 SGDTGFFSGASR

-510 TVYPGISCISYLAAR
+510 TVYPGTSCVSYLAAR

-532 AAIYSAHGREL
+532 AVIYSAHGREL
-543 PVERV
+543 SVDRV
-548 MKHLCDPEE
+548 MKRLCDPEE
-557 AANRAFIL
+557 PAKRAFIL
-565 MGGKNGAGQFCKRL
+565 MGGKNGAGQFCERL

-584 GSVQVTVG
+584 GNVQVTVG

-607 EEMGKLEFTDL
+607 EEMKKLEFADL
-618 SLMQLEVL
+618 SLMLLEVTDE
-626 GKIKR
+626 IKNVKQLKR
-631 GQTEV
+631 FEQEDKRLL
-636 PNKEKIA
+636 PA
-643 DDDNIEIT
+643 DS
-651 NVEKL
+651 V
-656 KMYAQGMVSEKR
+656 GV
-668 IQDVQV
+668 
-674 TESYKNDK
+674 
-682 HKFVL
+682 F
-687 HTNLCQ
+687 
-693 EIPRI
+693 PRI

-714 GLLEILRRRGLNPIA
+714 GLLEVLRRRGLNPIA

-753 DSFFLPPEGVREV
+753 DSFFLPTEGVRKV
-766 LADAAREEKAGIAVL
+766 LVDAVREEQAGIAVL

-795 TAASSWE
+795 TSASSWE
-802 IAKITD
+802 IAEITD
-808 TPAILL
+808 TPAILV

-831 LHFREDSQIA
+831 LHFRKKSHIA

-871 LPESEEYR
+871 LPESEEYH

-913 DRVLEVAGMSLEGE
+913 ERVLEVAGMLPLRIE

-932 KTERIERAEK
+932 KAENESMEAESIAK
-942 TRKGSEKI
+942 FPACQEQKVTS
-950 SPRVR
+950 RVR

-986 PLRDKKIPEG
+986 PLRDKKIPDR
-996 VNGLLFGGG
+996 VDGLLFGGG

-1012 ELAENAAMRESVR
+1012 ELAKNAAMRESIR

-1063 FNAYRT
+1063 FDAYRT
-1069 DRLRRFGYVRLLT
+1069 NRLRRFGYVRLLT
-1082 PSGQEIHGH
+1082 SSGQEIHGH

-1098 EEPGTDWEA
+1098 EDPGTDWEA

-1113 RSWRCIHEKGAQ
+1113 RSWRCIHEKGGQ

-1133 YASCPEF
+1133 YASCPVF
-1140 LRGWLNVCEKYS
+1140 LRKWLDVCAKGSQQEYI
-1152 EDNGDKF
+1152 N